1 MNLFRQQKFSIRKFN
16 VGIFSALIAT
26 VTFISIN
33 PTTASAAEQNQPA
46 QNQPAQPADANAQPN
61 ANAGAQANPAAQPAA
76 PANQGQPAA
85 QPANQG
91 GQANPAGGTAQP
103 AGGAAQPAAGTAQ
116 PAGQGNQADP
126 NNAAQAQPGNQA
138 APANQAGQGN
148 NQATPAN
155 QTQPA
160 NAPAAAQPA
169 APVAANAQTQDP
181 NASNTG
187 EGSINTTLT
196 FDDPAISTDENR
208 QDPTVTVTD
217 KVNGYSLINNG
228 KIGFVNS
235 ELRRS
240 DMFDKNNPQNY
251 QARGNVAALG
261 RVNANDSTDHG
272 NFNGI
277 SKTVNVKPDS
287 ELIINFTTMQ
297 TNSKQGA
304 TNLVIKDAKKNTEL
318 ATVNVAKTGTAHL
331 FKVPTDAD
339 RLDLQFIPDNTAV
352 ADASR
357 ITTNKDGYK
366 YYSFIDN
373 VGLFSGSH
381 LYVKNRDLA
390 PKATNNKEYTINTE
404 IGNNGNFGASLKSD
418 QFKYEVTLPQGVT
431 YVNDSLTTTFPN
443 GNEDSTVL
451 KNMTVNYDQNANKVT
466 FTSQGVTT
474 ARGTHTKE
482 VLFPDKSLK
491 LSYKVNVANI
501 DTPKNIDFNEKL
513 TYRTASDVVINNAQ
527 PEVTLTADP
536 FSVAVEMNK
545 DALQQQVNSQV
556 DNSHYTTASIAE
568 YNKLKQ
574 QADTILNEDANHVET
589 ANRASQTDIDGLVT
603 KLQAALIDNQAAIAE
618 LDAKAQEK
626 VTAAQQSKKVTQD
639 EVAALVTKI
648 NNDKNNA
655 IAEINKQTT
664 SQGVTTEKDNG
675 IAVLEQ
681 DVITPTVKPQAKQD
695 IIQAVTTRKQQIKKS
710 NASLQDEKDVANDK
724 IGKIETKAIKDIGA
738 ATTNAQVEAI
748 KTKAINDINQTTP
761 ATTAKAA
768 ALEEFD
774 EVVQAQI
781 DQAPLNPDTTNEE
794 VAEAIE
800 RINAAKVSGVKAI
813 ETTMT
818 AQDLERVK
826 NEEISKIENITDST
840 QTKMD
845 AYNEVKQA
853 ATARKAQ
860 NATVSN
866 ATNEEVAEADAAVE
880 AAQKQGLHDIQ
891 VVKSKQE
898 VADTKSKVLDKINAI
913 QTQAKV
919 KPAADTEVENAYN
932 TRKQEIQ
939 NSNASTTEEK
949 QAAYTELDTKKQ
961 EARTNL
967 DTANSNSEVAT
978 AKDNGIAAINQV
990 QAATTKKSDAKAEI
1004 AQKAS
1009 ERKTAIEAMNDS
1021 TTEEQQAAK
1030 DKVDQAVVT
1039 ANADIDNA
1047 AANADIDNA
1056 AANADVDNAKT
1067 TNEATIAAITPDAN
1081 VKPAAKQAIA
1091 DKVQAQET
1099 AINANNGS
1107 TTEEKEAAKQQVQT
1121 EKTTADTAIDG
1132 AHSNAEVEAAKNAEI
1147 AKIEAIQPAT
1157 TTKDDAKQAIATKAN
1172 ERKTAIAQTQDITAE
1187 EIAAANADVD
1197 NAVTQANSNIE
1208 AANSQND
1215 VDQAKTTGETSI
1227 DQVTPTVNKKVT
1239 ARNEIT
1245 AILNNKLQEIQAT
1258 PDATDEEKQ
1267 AADAEANTEN
1277 GKANQAISAAIT
1289 NAQVDE
1295 AKANAEAA
1303 INAVTPKVVKKQAAK
1318 DEIDQLQ
1325 ATQTNVI
1332 NNDQNA
1338 TTEEKEAAIQ
1348 QLATAVTD
1356 AKNNITAATDDNGV
1370 DQAKDAGKNS
1380 IQSTQPATAVK
1391 LNAKNDVDQAVTT
1404 QNQAIDNTTGA
1415 TTEEKNAAKDLV
1427 LKAKEKAYLDI
1438 LNAQTTN
1445 DVTQIKDQAV
1455 TDIQGITADTTIKD
1469 VAKDELATKANEQ
1482 KALIAQTADATTEE
1496 KEQANQQ
1503 VDAQLTQGNQNIENA
1518 QSIDDVNTAKEN
1530 AIQAIDPI
1538 QASTDVKTN
1547 ARAELLTEMQNKITE
1562 ILSDNT
1568 TTNEEKGKDIEPVR
1582 ATYEEGLNNINTANT
1597 TGDVTTAKDTA
1608 VQKVQQLHA
1617 NPVKKPAG
1625 KTALDQAAAD
1635 RKTQI
1640 EQTPNASQQ
1649 EINDAK
1655 QEVDAALNQAKTN
1668 VDQSSTNEYVDNAV
1682 KEGKAKINAVKT
1694 FSEYKKDALAKIA
1707 DAYNAKVNEADN
1719 SNASTSSEIAEAK
1732 QKLAE
1737 LKQTADQNVNQ
1748 ATSKDDIEVQ
1758 IHNDLDNINDYTI
1771 PTGKKES
1778 ATTDLYAYADQKK
1791 NNISADTNATQDE
1804 KQQAIK
1810 QVDQNVQTA
1819 LESINNGVDN
1829 GDVDDA
1835 LTQGKAAIDAIQV
1848 DATVKPKANQA
1859 IEVKAEDTKESID
1872 QSDQLTAEEKTEALA
1887 MIKQITDQA
1896 KQGITDATTTA
1907 EVEKAKAQGLEA
1919 FDNIQIDS
1927 TEKQKAI
1934 EELETALDQIE
1945 AGVNVD
1951 ADATTEEKEAFTNAL
1966 EDILSKATEDISD
1979 QTTNAEIATVKN
1991 SALEQ
1996 LKAQRINPEVKK
2008 NALEAIR
2015 EVVNKQIEIIKNADA
2030 DASAKEIARTD
2041 LGRYFDRFADKLD
2054 KTQTNAE
2061 VAELQN
2067 VTIPAIEAIVPQN
2080 DPDANDTNNGIDNN
2094 DATANSNANA
2104 TPENTGQPNVS
2115 ETTDNGKADASPTTP
2130 NNSDAATGETTATS
2144 ATDDANDKPQANNNS
2159 SVDASTNSPTMDN
2172 DVTSKPEVESTN
2184 NGTTDKPVTE
2194 TDNATPAESTTNN
2207 NSTTTATNENAPT
2220 GSTATAPTTA
2230 STEAASSADSKDN
2243 ASVNDSKQN
2252 AEVNNSAE
2260 SQSTN
2265 GKVAQPKSEN
2275 KAKAEKDGRDS
2286 TNQSMVEST
2295 TETLPSADITEPN
2308 VPSNTSKDKEESTT
2322 NQTDAGQ
2329 LKSETNVASN
2339 EADKSPSKA
2348 DTEVSNKPST
2358 SASSEAKDKMTS
2370 TNVSQKDDTATA
2382 DTNDTQTSVGPV
2394 ANNKAKDMQTN
2405 DTQKSVGS
2413 VANNKATQNDGAN
2426 ASPATVSNGSNSANQ
2441 DMLNVTKPEENKV
2454 KTKSAQQGKVNKPKQ
2469 QAKTL
2474 PDTGM
2479 SHNDDLPY
2487 AELALGAGMA
2497 FLIRRFTKKDQQT
2510 EE

>member
-26 VTFISIN
+26 VTFISTN

-46 QNQPAQPADANAQPN
+46 QNQPAQPADVNTQPN
-61 ANAGAQANPAAQPAA
+61 ANAGAQANPTAQPAA

-91 GQANPAGGTAQP
+91 GQANPAGG
-103 AGGAAQPAAGTAQ
+103 AAQPNTQ

-148 NQATPAN
+148 NQATPNNNATPAN

-181 NASNTG
+181 NASNTR

-196 FDDPAISTDENR
+196 FDDPAIPTDENR

-261 RVNANDSTDHG
+261 RVNANDSTNHG

-390 PKATNNKEYTINTE
+390 PKATNNKEFTINTE
-404 IGNNGNFGASLKSD
+404 VGNNGNFGASLKAD

-451 KNMTVNYDQNANKVT
+451 KNMTVNYDQTANT
-466 FTSQGVTT
+466 
-474 ARGTHTKE
+474 
-482 VLFPDKSLK
+482 
-491 LSYKVNVANI
+491 N
-501 DTPKNIDFNEKL
+501 
-513 TYRTASDVVINNAQ
+513 SDV
-527 PEVTLTADP
+527 T
-536 FSVAVEMNK
+536 
-545 DALQQQVNSQV
+545 
-556 DNSHYTTASIAE
+556 
-568 YNKLKQ
+568 
-574 QADTILNEDANHVET
+574 
-589 ANRASQTDIDGLVT
+589 
-603 KLQAALIDNQAAIAE
+603 
-618 LDAKAQEK
+618 
-626 VTAAQQSKKVTQD
+626 
-639 EVAALVTKI
+639 
-648 NNDKNNA
+648 
-655 IAEINKQTT
+655 
-664 SQGVTTEKDNG
+664 
-675 IAVLEQ
+675 
-681 DVITPTVKPQAKQD
+681 
-695 IIQAVTTRKQQIKKS
+695 
-710 NASLQDEKDVANDK
+710 
-724 IGKIETKAIKDIGA
+724 
-738 ATTNAQVEAI
+738 
-748 KTKAINDINQTTP
+748 
-761 ATTAKAA
+761 
-768 ALEEFD
+768 
-774 EVVQAQI
+774 
-781 DQAPLNPDTTNEE
+781 
-794 VAEAIE
+794 
-800 RINAAKVSGVKAI
+800 
-813 ETTMT
+813 
-818 AQDLERVK
+818 
-826 NEEISKIENITDST
+826 
-840 QTKMD
+840 
-845 AYNEVKQA
+845 
-853 ATARKAQ
+853 
-860 NATVSN
+860 
-866 ATNEEVAEADAAVE
+866 
-880 AAQKQGLHDIQ
+880 
-891 VVKSKQE
+891 
-898 VADTKSKVLDKINAI
+898 
-913 QTQAKV
+913 
-919 KPAADTEVENAYN
+919 
-932 TRKQEIQ
+932 
-939 NSNASTTEEK
+939 
-949 QAAYTELDTKKQ
+949 
-961 EARTNL
+961 
-967 DTANSNSEVAT
+967 T

-990 QAATTKKSDAKAEI
+990 QAVTTKKSDAKAEI

-1039 ANADIDNA
+1039 ANTDIDNA
-1047 AANADIDNA
+1047 AANT
-1056 AANADVDNAKT
+1056 DVDNAKT

-1081 VKPAAKQAIA
+1081 VKPTAKQAIA

-1099 AINANNGS
+1099 AIDANNGA
-1107 TTEEKEAAKQQVQT
+1107 TTEEKATAKQQVQT

-1157 TTKDDAKQAIATKAN
+1157 TTKDDAKQAITTKAN

-1227 DQVTPTVNKKVT
+1227 DQVTPTVNKKAT

-1245 AILNNKLQEIQAT
+1245 TILNNKLQEIQAT
-1258 PDATDEEKQ
+1258 PDVTDEEKQ
-1267 AADAEANTEN
+1267 TADAEANTEN
-1277 GKANQAISAAIT
+1277 GKANQAISAATT

-1303 INAVTPKVVKKQAAK
+1303 INAVTSKVVKKQAAK

-1325 ATQTNVI
+1325 VAQTSVI

-1370 DQAKDAGKNS
+1370 DTAKDAGKNS

-1391 LNAKNDVDQAVTT
+1391 SNAKNEVDQAVTT

-1427 LKAKEKAYLDI
+1427 LKVKEKAYQDI

-1455 TDIQGITADTTIKD
+1455 ADVQGITADTTIKD
-1469 VAKDELATKANEQ
+1469 VARDELATKANEQ

-1496 KEQANQQ
+1496 KEQENQQ

-1518 QSIDDVNTAKEN
+1518 QSIDDVNTAKDN

-1655 QEVDAALNQAKTN
+1655 QEVDAVLNQAKTN

-1707 DAYNAKVNEADN
+1707 DAYNAKVNEEDN

-1771 PTGKKES
+1771 PTGKKET

-1829 GDVDDA
+1829 SDVDDA
-1835 LTQGKAAIDAIQV
+1835 LTQGKAAIDTIQV

-1859 IEVKAEDTKESID
+1859 IEAKAEDTKESID
-1872 QSDQLTAEEKTEALA
+1872 HSDQLTAEEKTEALA

-1896 KQGITDATTTA
+1896 KKGITDATTTA

-1934 EELETALDQIE
+1934 EELEAALDQIE

-1979 QTTNAEIATVKN
+1979 QTTNAEIATIKN

-1996 LKAQRINPEVKK
+1996 LKAQRINPVVKK
-2008 NALEAIR
+2008 NTLEAIR

-2054 KTQTNAE
+2054 KTQTNTE

-2080 DPDANDTNNGIDNN
+2080 DPNANDTNNGTDNN

-2104 TPENTGQPNVS
+2104 TPENTGQPNVTES
-2115 ETTDNGKADASPTTP
+2115 TDNANADTSSTTT
-2130 NNSDAATGETTATS
+2130 NNQNDTTTGETTATS
-2144 ATDDANDKPQANNNS
+2144 ANSSATNDANNKPTANNNS
-2159 SVDASTNSPTMDN
+2159 SVDASTDNSATGNGTTD
-2172 DVTSKPEVESTN
+2172 KPEVESTN
-2184 NGTTDKPVTE
+2184 NGTTDKPATE

-2207 NSTTTATNENAPT
+2207 NSTTTATNENVPT

-2230 STEAASSADSKDN
+2230 STEATSSADSKDN

-2295 TETLPSADITEPN
+2295 TETLPSADITEPK
-2308 VPSNTSKDKEESTT
+2308 VSSNTSKDKEESTT
-2322 NQTDAGQ
+2322 NQTDAEQ
-2329 LKSETNVASN
+2329 HNSDTNVTSN
-2339 EADKSPSKA
+2339 EVVKSPSKA
-2348 DTEVSNKPST
+2348 DTDVSNKPST

-2370 TNVSQKDDTATA
+2370 TNVSQTDDTATA
-2382 DTNDTQTSVGPV
+2382 DTNDTQKSVGSA

-2405 DTQKSVGS
+2405 DM
-2413 VANNKATQNDGAN
+2413 KA
-2426 ASPATVSNGSNSANQ
+2426 PLATVSKGSNSANQ
-2441 DMLNVTKPEENKV
+2441 DMLNVTKTKENKANA
-2454 KTKSAQQGKVNKPKQ
+2454 KSVQQGKVNKPKQ

-2497 FLIRRFTKKDQQT
+2497 FLIRRFTKKDHQT

>member
-26 VTFISIN
+26 VTFISTN

-46 QNQPAQPADANAQPN
+46 QNQPAQPADANTQPN
-61 ANAGAQANPAAQPAA
+61 ANAGAQANPTAQPAA
-76 PANQGQPAA
+76 PANQGQPAV

-91 GQANPAGGTAQP
+91 GQANPAGG
-103 AGGAAQPAAGTAQ
+103 AAQPNTQ

-138 APANQAGQGN
+138 TPANQAGQGN
-148 NQATPAN
+148 NQATPNNNATPAN

-251 QARGNVAALG
+251 QAKGNVAALG

-404 IGNNGNFGASLKSD
+404 IGNNGNFGASLKAD

-589 ANRASQTDIDGLVT
+589 ANRASQADIDGLVT

-724 IGKIETKAIKDIGA
+724 IETKAIKDIDA

-748 KTKAINDINQTTP
+748 KTKAINDINQTAP

-813 ETTMT
+813 EATTT

-866 ATNEEVAEADAAVE
+866 ATNEEVAEADAAVD

-967 DTANSNSEVAT
+967 DAANTNSDVTT
-978 AKDNGIAAINQV
+978 AKDNSIAAINQV

-1047 AANADIDNA
+1047 AANN
-1056 AANADVDNAKT
+1056 DVDNAKT

-1099 AINANNGS
+1099 AIDGNNGS
-1107 TTEEKEAAKQQVQT
+1107 TTEEKAAAKQQVQT
-1121 EKTTADTAIDG
+1121 EKTTADAAIDA
-1132 AHSNAEVEAAKNAEI
+1132 AHTNAEVEAAKKAAI

-1157 TTKDDAKQAIATKAN
+1157 TTKDNAKEAIATKAN

-1215 VDQAKTTGETSI
+1215 VDQAKTTGENSI
-1227 DQVTPTVNKKVT
+1227 DQVTPTVNKKAT

-1277 GKANQAISAAIT
+1277 GKANQAISAATT

-1391 LNAKNDVDQAVTT
+1391 SNAKNDVDQAVTT

-1771 PTGKKES
+1771 PTGKKET

-2308 VPSNTSKDKEESTT
+2308 VPSNTSKDKEESTS

-2394 ANNKAKDMQTN
+2394 ANNKAK
-2405 DTQKSVGS
+2405 
-2413 VANNKATQNDGAN
+2413 ATQNDGAN
-2426 ASPATVSNGSNSANQ
+2426 ASPATVSNGSHSMHQ
-2441 DMLNVTKPEENKV
+2441 DMLNVTKTEENKANA
-2454 KTKSAQQGKVNKPKQ
+2454 KSAQQGKVNKLKQ
-2469 QAKTL
+2469 QTKTL

>member
-26 VTFISIN
+26 VTFISTN

-46 QNQPAQPADANAQPN
+46 QNQPAQPADANTQPN
-61 ANAGAQANPAAQPAA
+61 ANAGAQANPTAQPAA
-76 PANQGQPAA
+76 PANQGQPAV

-91 GQANPAGGTAQP
+91 GQANPAGG
-103 AGGAAQPAAGTAQ
+103 AAQPNTQ

-138 APANQAGQGN
+138 TPANQAGQGN
-148 NQATPAN
+148 NQATPNNNATPAN

-160 NAPAAAQPA
+160 NAPA

-217 KVNGYSLINNG
+217 KVNGYTLINNG

-589 ANRASQTDIDGLVT
+589 ANRASQADIDGLVT

-724 IGKIETKAIKDIGA
+724 IGKIETKAIKDIDA

-748 KTKAINDINQTTP
+748 KTKAINDINQTAP

-813 ETTMT
+813 EATTT

-826 NEEISKIENITDST
+826 NEEIFKIENITDST

-845 AYNEVKQA
+845 AYKEVKQA

-866 ATNEEVAEADAAVE
+866 ATDEEVAEANAAVDAAQTE
-880 AAQKQGLHDIQ
+880 GLHDIQ
-891 VVKSKQE
+891 VVKSQQE
-898 VADTKSKVLDKINAI
+898 VADTKAKVLDKINAI
-913 QTQAKV
+913 QTQARV

-949 QAAYTELDTKKQ
+949 EAAYTELDAKKQ

-967 DTANSNSEVAT
+967 DAANTNSAVTT
-978 AKDNGIAAINQV
+978 AKDNSIAAINQV

-1009 ERKTAIEAMNDS
+1009 ERKTAIEAMNAS

-1030 DKVDQAVVT
+1030 EKVDQAVLS

-1047 AANADIDNA
+1047 AANT
-1056 AANADVDNAKT
+1056 DVDNVKT

-1081 VKPAAKQAIA
+1081 VKPTAKQAIA

-1099 AINANNGS
+1099 AIDANNGA
-1107 TTEEKEAAKQQVQT
+1107 TTEEKAAAKQQVQT

-1187 EIAAANADVD
+1187 EIAAANVNVD
-1197 NAVTQANSNIE
+1197 NAVTEANSNIE

-1215 VDQAKTTGETSI
+1215 VDQAKTTGENSI
-1227 DQVTPTVNKKVT
+1227 DQVTPTVNKKAT

-1277 GKANQAISAAIT
+1277 GKANQAISAATT

-1303 INAVTPKVVKKQAAK
+1303 INAVTPKVVKKKAAK

-1391 LNAKNDVDQAVTT
+1391 SNAKNDVDQAVTT

-1427 LKAKEKAYLDI
+1427 LKAKEKAYQDI

-1455 TDIQGITADTTIKD
+1455 ADIQGITADTTIKD

-1518 QSIDDVNTAKEN
+1518 QSIDDVNTAKDN
-1530 AIQAIDPI
+1530 AI

-1562 ILSDNT
+1562 ILNNNE
-1568 TTNEEKGKDIEPVR
+1568 TTNEEKGNDIGPVR
-1582 ATYEEGLNNINTANT
+1582 AAYEEGLNNINAATT

-1625 KTALDQAAAD
+1625 KKELDQAAAD
-1635 RKTQI
+1635 KKTQI

-1655 QEVDAALNQAKTN
+1655 QEVDTELNQAKTN

-1919 FDNIQIDS
+1919 FDYIQIDS

-1945 AGVNVD
+1945 AGVNVN

-2265 GKVAQPKSEN
+2265 DKVAQPKSEN

-2348 DTEVSNKPST
+2348 VTEVSNKPST

-2382 DTNDTQTSVGPV
+2382 DTNDTQ
-2394 ANNKAKDMQTN
+2394 
-2405 DTQKSVGS
+2405 KSVGS
-2413 VANNKATQNDGAN
+2413 AANNKATQNDGAN

-2441 DMLNVTKPEENKV
+2441 DMLNVTKPEENKA
-2454 KTKSAQQGKVNKPKQ
+2454 KAKSAQQGKVNKPKQ

>member
-26 VTFISIN
+26 VTFISTN
-33 PTTASAAEQNQPA
+33 PTTASAAEQNQPE
-46 QNQPAQPADANAQPN
+46 QNQPAQPADVNTQPN
-61 ANAGAQANPAAQPAA
+61 ANAGAQANPTAQPAA

-91 GQANPAGGTAQP
+91 GQANPAGG
-103 AGGAAQPAAGTAQ
+103 AAQPNTQ

-148 NQATPAN
+148 NQATPNNNATPAN

-181 NASNTG
+181 NASNTR

-390 PKATNNKEYTINTE
+390 PKATNNKEFTINTE
-404 IGNNGNFGASLKSD
+404 VGNNGNFGASLKAD

-451 KNMTVNYDQNANKVT
+451 KNMTVNYDQTANT
-466 FTSQGVTT
+466 
-474 ARGTHTKE
+474 
-482 VLFPDKSLK
+482 
-491 LSYKVNVANI
+491 N
-501 DTPKNIDFNEKL
+501 
-513 TYRTASDVVINNAQ
+513 SDV
-527 PEVTLTADP
+527 T
-536 FSVAVEMNK
+536 
-545 DALQQQVNSQV
+545 
-556 DNSHYTTASIAE
+556 
-568 YNKLKQ
+568 
-574 QADTILNEDANHVET
+574 
-589 ANRASQTDIDGLVT
+589 
-603 KLQAALIDNQAAIAE
+603 
-618 LDAKAQEK
+618 
-626 VTAAQQSKKVTQD
+626 
-639 EVAALVTKI
+639 
-648 NNDKNNA
+648 
-655 IAEINKQTT
+655 
-664 SQGVTTEKDNG
+664 
-675 IAVLEQ
+675 
-681 DVITPTVKPQAKQD
+681 
-695 IIQAVTTRKQQIKKS
+695 
-710 NASLQDEKDVANDK
+710 
-724 IGKIETKAIKDIGA
+724 
-738 ATTNAQVEAI
+738 
-748 KTKAINDINQTTP
+748 
-761 ATTAKAA
+761 
-768 ALEEFD
+768 
-774 EVVQAQI
+774 
-781 DQAPLNPDTTNEE
+781 
-794 VAEAIE
+794 
-800 RINAAKVSGVKAI
+800 
-813 ETTMT
+813 
-818 AQDLERVK
+818 
-826 NEEISKIENITDST
+826 
-840 QTKMD
+840 
-845 AYNEVKQA
+845 
-853 ATARKAQ
+853 
-860 NATVSN
+860 
-866 ATNEEVAEADAAVE
+866 
-880 AAQKQGLHDIQ
+880 
-891 VVKSKQE
+891 
-898 VADTKSKVLDKINAI
+898 
-913 QTQAKV
+913 
-919 KPAADTEVENAYN
+919 
-932 TRKQEIQ
+932 
-939 NSNASTTEEK
+939 
-949 QAAYTELDTKKQ
+949 
-961 EARTNL
+961 
-967 DTANSNSEVAT
+967 T

-990 QAATTKKSDAKAEI
+990 QAVTTKKSDAKAEI

-1039 ANADIDNA
+1039 ANTDIDNA
-1047 AANADIDNA
+1047 AANT
-1056 AANADVDNAKT
+1056 DVDNAKT

-1081 VKPAAKQAIA
+1081 VKPTAKQAIA

-1099 AINANNGS
+1099 AIDANNGA
-1107 TTEEKEAAKQQVQT
+1107 TTEEKATAKQQVQT

-1157 TTKDDAKQAIATKAN
+1157 TTKDDAKQAITTKAN

-1227 DQVTPTVNKKVT
+1227 DQVTPTVNKKAT

-1245 AILNNKLQEIQAT
+1245 TILNNKLQEIQAT
-1258 PDATDEEKQ
+1258 PDVTDEEKQ
-1267 AADAEANTEN
+1267 TADAEANTEN
-1277 GKANQAISAAIT
+1277 GKANQAISAATT

-1303 INAVTPKVVKKQAAK
+1303 INAVTSKVVKKQAAK

-1325 ATQTNVI
+1325 VAQTSVI

-1370 DQAKDAGKNS
+1370 DTAKDAGKNS
-1380 IQSTQPATAVK
+1380 IQSTQPVTAVK
-1391 LNAKNDVDQAVTT
+1391 SNAKNEVDQAVTT

-1427 LKAKEKAYLDI
+1427 LKVKEKAYQDI

-1455 TDIQGITADTTIKD
+1455 ADVQGITADTTIKD
-1469 VAKDELATKANEQ
+1469 VARDELATKANEQ

-1496 KEQANQQ
+1496 KEQENQQ

-1518 QSIDDVNTAKEN
+1518 QSIDDVNTAKDN

-1655 QEVDAALNQAKTN
+1655 QEVDAVLNQAKTN

-1707 DAYNAKVNEADN
+1707 DAYNAKVNEEDN

-1771 PTGKKES
+1771 PTGKKET

-1829 GDVDDA
+1829 SDVDDA
-1835 LTQGKAAIDAIQV
+1835 LTQGKAAIDTIQV

-1859 IEVKAEDTKESID
+1859 IEAKAEDTKESID
-1872 QSDQLTAEEKTEALA
+1872 HSDQLTAEEKTEALA

-1896 KQGITDATTTA
+1896 KKGITDATTTA

-1934 EELETALDQIE
+1934 EELEAALDQIE

-1979 QTTNAEIATVKN
+1979 QTTNAEIATIKN

-1996 LKAQRINPEVKK
+1996 LKAQRINPVVKK
-2008 NALEAIR
+2008 NTLEAIR

-2054 KTQTNAE
+2054 KTQTNTE

-2080 DPDANDTNNGIDNN
+2080 DPNANDTNNGTDNN

-2104 TPENTGQPNVS
+2104 TPENTGQPNVTES
-2115 ETTDNGKADASPTTP
+2115 TDNANADTSSTTT
-2130 NNSDAATGETTATS
+2130 NNQNDTTTGETTATS
-2144 ATDDANDKPQANNNS
+2144 ANSSATNDANNKPTANNNS
-2159 SVDASTNSPTMDN
+2159 SVDASTDNSATGNGTTD
-2172 DVTSKPEVESTN
+2172 KPEVESTN
-2184 NGTTDKPVTE
+2184 NGTTDKPATE

-2207 NSTTTATNENAPT
+2207 NSTTTATNENVPT
-2220 GSTATAPTTA
+2220 GSTATVPTTA
-2230 STEAASSADSKDN
+2230 STEATSSADSKDN

-2295 TETLPSADITEPN
+2295 TETLPSADITEPK
-2308 VPSNTSKDKEESTT
+2308 VSSNTSKDKEESTT
-2322 NQTDAGQ
+2322 NQTDAEQ
-2329 LKSETNVASN
+2329 HNSDTNVTSN
-2339 EADKSPSKA
+2339 EVVKSPSKA
-2348 DTEVSNKPST
+2348 DTDVSNKPST

-2370 TNVSQKDDTATA
+2370 TNVSQTDDTATA
-2382 DTNDTQTSVGPV
+2382 DTNDTQKSVGSA

-2405 DTQKSVGS
+2405 DM
-2413 VANNKATQNDGAN
+2413 KA
-2426 ASPATVSNGSNSANQ
+2426 PLATVSKGSNSANQ
-2441 DMLNVTKPEENKV
+2441 DMLNVTKTKENKANA
-2454 KTKSAQQGKVNKPKQ
+2454 KSVQQGKVNKPKQ

-2497 FLIRRFTKKDQQT
+2497 FLIRRFTKKDHQT

>member
-46 QNQPAQPADANAQPN
+46 QNQPAQPADASAQPN
-61 ANAGAQANPAAQPAA
+61 ANAGAQANPTAQPAA

-91 GQANPAGGTAQP
+91 GQANPAGG
-103 AGGAAQPAAGTAQ
+103 AAQPAAGTTQ

-148 NQATPAN
+148 NQATPNNNATPAN

-196 FDDPAISTDENR
+196 FDDPAISTNDNR

-217 KVNGYSLINNG
+217 HVNGYSLINNG

-404 IGNNGNFGASLKSD
+404 IGNNGNFGASLKAD

-556 DNSHYTTASIAE
+556 DDSHYTTASIAE

-589 ANRASQTDIDGLVT
+589 ANRASQADIDGLVT

-664 SQGVTTEKDNG
+664 AQGVTTEKDNG

-724 IGKIETKAIKDIGA
+724 IGKIETKAIKDIDA

-748 KTKAINDINQTTP
+748 KTKAINDINQTAP

-813 ETTMT
+813 EATTT

-826 NEEISKIENITDST
+826 NEEIFKIENITDST

-845 AYNEVKQA
+845 AYKEVKQA

-866 ATNEEVAEADAAVE
+866 ATDEEVAEADAAVD
-880 AAQKQGLHDIQ
+880 AAQTEGLHDIQ
-891 VVKSKQE
+891 VVKSQQE
-898 VADTKSKVLDKINAI
+898 VADTKAKVLDKINAI
-913 QTQAKV
+913 QTQARV

-978 AKDNGIAAINQV
+978 AKDNSIAAINQV

-1030 DKVDQAVVT
+1030 DKVDQAVVN

-1047 AANADIDNA
+1047 AANN
-1056 AANADVDNAKT
+1056 DVDNAKT

-1081 VKPAAKQAIA
+1081 VKPQAKQAIA

-1099 AINANNGS
+1099 AIDANNGA
-1107 TTEEKEAAKQQVQT
+1107 TTEEKTAAKQQVQT
-1121 EKTTADTAIDG
+1121 EKTTADAAIDG

-1172 ERKTAIAQTQDITAE
+1172 ERKAAIAQTQEITAE
-1187 EIAAANADVD
+1187 EIAAANANVD
-1197 NAVTQANSNIE
+1197 NAVTEANNHIE
-1208 AANSQND
+1208 TANSQNE
-1215 VDQAKTTGETSI
+1215 VDQAKTTGEASI
-1227 DQVTPTVNKKVT
+1227 DQVTPTVNKKAT

-1245 AILNNKLQEIQAT
+1245 TILNNKLQAIQAT

-1267 AADAEANTEN
+1267 AAETEANTEN
-1277 GKANQAISAAIT
+1277 AKANQAITAATT
-1289 NAQVDE
+1289 NAEVDE
-1295 AKANAEAA
+1295 AKTNAEAA
-1303 INAVTPKVVKKQAAK
+1303 INAVTPKVMKKQAAK

-1325 ATQTNVI
+1325 AAQTAVI

-1338 TTEEKEAAIQ
+1338 TNEEKEAAIQ

-1356 AKNNITAATDDNGV
+1356 AKNNITAATDNNGV
-1370 DQAKDAGKNS
+1370 DTAKDAGKNS
-1380 IQSTQPATAVK
+1380 IQSTQPATAVTD
-1391 LNAKNDVDQAVTT
+1391 AKNEVDQAVTT

-1427 LKAKEKAYLDI
+1427 SKAKEKAYQDI

-1455 TDIQGITADTTIKD
+1455 ADIQGITADTTIKD
-1469 VAKDELATKANEQ
+1469 VAKDELATKAKEQ

-1518 QSIDDVNTAKEN
+1518 QSIDDVNTAKDN

-1547 ARAELLTEMQNKITE
+1547 ARAELLNEMQNKITE
-1562 ILSDNT
+1562 ILNDNT

-1582 ATYEEGLNNINTANT
+1582 AAYEEGLNNINAATT

-1625 KTALDQAAAD
+1625 KTELDQAAAD
-1635 RKTQI
+1635 KKTQI

-1668 VDQSSTNEYVDNAV
+1668 IDQSSTNEYVDNAV

-1791 NNISADTNATQDE
+1791 NNILADTNATQDE

-1829 GDVDDA
+1829 SDVDDA

-1859 IEVKAEDTKESID
+1859 IDDKAQETKESID
-1872 QSDQLTAEEKTEALA
+1872 QSDQLTAEEKTAALA
-1887 MIKQITDQA
+1887 TIKQITDQA

-1934 EELETALDQIE
+1934 EELETSLDQIE
-1945 AGVNVD
+1945 AGVNVNV
-1951 ADATTEEKEAFTNAL
+1951 DATTEEKEAFTNAL

-1996 LKAQRINPEVKK
+1996 LKAQRINPVVKK

-2061 VAELQN
+2061 VDELQN
-2067 VTIPAIEAIVPQN
+2067 VTIPAIEAIVPQK
-2080 DPDANDTNNGIDNN
+2080 DPNANDTNSGSDNN

-2104 TPENTGQPNVS
+2104 TPENTGQPNVTES
-2115 ETTDNGKADASPTTP
+2115 TDNANADTSSTTT
-2130 NNSDAATGETTATS
+2130 NNQNDAATGGTTATS
-2144 ATDDANDKPQANNNS
+2144 TNNS
-2159 SVDASTNSPTMDN
+2159 SVDASTDNSATG
-2172 DVTSKPEVESTN
+2172 
-2184 NGTTDKPVTE
+2184 NGTTDKPATE
-2194 TDNATPAESTTNN
+2194 TDNATPAEGTRNN
-2207 NSTTTATNENAPT
+2207 NGTATATNENAPT
-2220 GSTATAPTTA
+2220 GSTATAPTTNA
-2230 STEAASSADSKDN
+2230 STGAASSADSKDN

-2295 TETLPSADITEPN
+2295 TETLPSADITGPK
-2308 VPSNTSKDKEESTT
+2308 VPSNTEKDKEESTT

-2339 EADKSPSKA
+2339 EADKSEGNVGT
-2348 DTEVSNKPST
+2348 DVSNKPST
-2358 SASSEAKDKMTS
+2358 SASSEAKEKMTS
-2370 TNVSQKDDTATA
+2370 INVSQKDDTATA

-2394 ANNKAKDMQTN
+2394 ANNKA
-2405 DTQKSVGS
+2405 
-2413 VANNKATQNDGAN
+2413 TQNDGTN

-2441 DMLNVTKPEENKV
+2441 DMLNVTNTEENKANA
-2454 KTKSAQQGKVNKPKQ
+2454 KSAQQGKVNKLKQ

>member
-26 VTFISIN
+26 VTFISTN

-46 QNQPAQPADANAQPN
+46 QNQPAQPADANTQPN
-61 ANAGAQANPAAQPAA
+61 ANAGAQANPTAQPAA

-91 GQANPAGGTAQP
+91 GQANPAGG
-103 AGGAAQPAAGTAQ
+103 AAQPNTQ

-148 NQATPAN
+148 NQATPNNNATPAN

-160 NAPAAAQPA
+160 NAPAAAQP
-169 APVAANAQTQDP
+169 AANAQTQDP

-339 RLDLQFIPDNTAV
+339 RLDLQFISDNTAV

-390 PKATNNKEYTINTE
+390 PKATNNKEFTINTE
-404 IGNNGNFGASLKSD
+404 IGNNGNFGASLKAD

-574 QADTILNEDANHVET
+574 QADNILNEDANHVET
-589 ANRASQTDIDGLVT
+589 ANRASQAAIDGLVT

-724 IGKIETKAIKDIGA
+724 IGKIETKAIKDIDA

-748 KTKAINDINQTTP
+748 KTKAINDINQTAP

-813 ETTMT
+813 EATTT

-845 AYNEVKQA
+845 AYNDVKQA

-967 DTANSNSEVAT
+967 DAANTNSDVTT
-978 AKDNGIAAINQV
+978 AKDNSIAAINQV

-1039 ANADIDNA
+1039 ANTDIDNA
-1047 AANADIDNA
+1047 AANT
-1056 AANADVDNAKT
+1056 DVDNAKT

-1081 VKPAAKQAIA
+1081 VKPTAKQAIA

-1099 AINANNGS
+1099 AIDAYNGA
-1107 TTEEKEAAKQQVQT
+1107 TTEEKAAAKQQVQT
-1121 EKTTADTAIDG
+1121 EKTTADAAIDG

-1157 TTKDDAKQAIATKAN
+1157 TTKDDAKQAITTKAN
-1172 ERKTAIAQTQDITAE
+1172 ERKAAIAQTQDITAE

-1227 DQVTPTVNKKVT
+1227 DQVTPTVNKKAT

-1245 AILNNKLQEIQAT
+1245 TILNNKLQAIQAT

-1277 GKANQAISAAIT
+1277 GKANQAISAATT

-1295 AKANAEAA
+1295 AKANAEVA

-1325 ATQTNVI
+1325 VAQTSVI

-1338 TTEEKEAAIQ
+1338 TNEEKEAAIQ

-1391 LNAKNDVDQAVTT
+1391 SNAKNEVDQAVTT

-1427 LKAKEKAYLDI
+1427 LKAKEKAYQDI

-1455 TDIQGITADTTIKD
+1455 ADVQGITADTTIKD

-1518 QSIDDVNTAKEN
+1518 QSIDDVNTAKDN

-1655 QEVDAALNQAKTN
+1655 QEVDATLNQAKTN

-1694 FSEYKKDALAKIA
+1694 FSEYKKDALAKIEA
-1707 DAYNAKVNEADN
+1707 AYNSKVNEADN

-1771 PTGKKES
+1771 PTGKKET

-1859 IEVKAEDTKESID
+1859 IEAKAEDTKESID
-1872 QSDQLTAEEKTEALA
+1872 HSDQLTAEEKTEALA

-1896 KQGITDATTTA
+1896 KKGINDATTTA

-2030 DASAKEIARTD
+2030 SAKEIARTD
-2041 LGRYFDRFADKLD
+2041 LGRYFDRFADNLD

-2080 DPDANDTNNGIDNN
+2080 DPDANDTNNGTDNN

-2144 ATDDANDKPQANNNS
+2144 TNNPSTDDANNKPTANNNS
-2159 SVDASTNSPTMDN
+2159 SVDASTDNSATGNGTID
-2172 DVTSKPEVESTN
+2172 KPEVESTN
-2184 NGTTDKPVTE
+2184 NGTTDKPATE
-2194 TDNATPAESTTNN
+2194 TDNVTPAESTTNN
-2207 NSTTTATNENAPT
+2207 NSTTATNENAPT

-2243 ASVNDSKQN
+2243 AFVNDSKQN

-2265 GKVAQPKSEN
+2265 GMVVQPKSEN

-2295 TETLPSADITEPN
+2295 TETLPSADITEPK

-2322 NQTDAGQ
+2322 NQTDAGH

-2339 EADKSPSKA
+2339 EVDKSEGNV
-2348 DTEVSNKPST
+2348 DTDVSNKPST
-2358 SASSEAKDKMTS
+2358 SKPSEAKDKATS
-2370 TNVSQKDDTATA
+2370 TEDSQKADMATA
-2382 DTNDTQTSVGPV
+2382 DT
-2394 ANNKAKDMQTN
+2394 KDNQAAIGATA
-2405 DTQKSVGS
+2405 DV
-2413 VANNKATQNDGAN
+2413 NNKATQNDGAN
-2426 ASPATVSNGSNSANQ
+2426 ASPATVSNGSNSTNQ
-2441 DMLNVTKPEENKV
+2441 DMLNVTKTEENKANV
-2454 KTKSAQQGKVNKPKQ
+2454 KSAQQGKVNKPKQ

>member
-1 MNLFRQQKFSIRKFN
+1 
-16 VGIFSALIAT
+16 
-26 VTFISIN
+26 
-33 PTTASAAEQNQPA
+33 
-46 QNQPAQPADANAQPN
+46 
-61 ANAGAQANPAAQPAA
+61 
-76 PANQGQPAA
+76 
-85 QPANQG
+85 
-91 GQANPAGGTAQP
+91 
-103 AGGAAQPAAGTAQ
+103 
-116 PAGQGNQADP
+116 
-126 NNAAQAQPGNQA
+126 
-138 APANQAGQGN
+138 
-148 NQATPAN
+148 
-155 QTQPA
+155 
-160 NAPAAAQPA
+160 
-169 APVAANAQTQDP
+169 
-181 NASNTG
+181 
-187 EGSINTTLT
+187 
-196 FDDPAISTDENR
+196 
-208 QDPTVTVTD
+208 
-217 KVNGYSLINNG
+217 
-228 KIGFVNS
+228 
-235 ELRRS
+235 
-240 DMFDKNNPQNY
+240 MFDKNNPQNY

-390 PKATNNKEYTINTE
+390 PKATNNKEFTINTE
-404 IGNNGNFGASLKSD
+404 IGNNGNFGASLKAD

-574 QADTILNEDANHVET
+574 QADNILNEDANHVET
-589 ANRASQTDIDGLVT
+589 ANRASQAAIDGLVT

-724 IGKIETKAIKDIGA
+724 IGKIETKAIKDIDA

-748 KTKAINDINQTTP
+748 KTKAINDINQTAP

-813 ETTMT
+813 EATTT

-845 AYNEVKQA
+845 AYNDVKQA

-967 DTANSNSEVAT
+967 DAANTNSDVTT
-978 AKDNGIAAINQV
+978 AKDNSIAAINQV

-1039 ANADIDNA
+1039 ANTDIDNA
-1047 AANADIDNA
+1047 AANT
-1056 AANADVDNAKT
+1056 DVDNAKT

-1081 VKPAAKQAIA
+1081 VKPTAKQAIA

-1099 AINANNGS
+1099 AIDAYNGA
-1107 TTEEKEAAKQQVQT
+1107 TTEEKAAAKQQVQT
-1121 EKTTADTAIDG
+1121 EKTTADAAIDG

-1157 TTKDDAKQAIATKAN
+1157 TTKDDAKQAITTKAN
-1172 ERKTAIAQTQDITAE
+1172 ERKAAIAQTQDITAE

-1227 DQVTPTVNKKVT
+1227 DQVTPTVNKKAT

-1245 AILNNKLQEIQAT
+1245 TILNNKLQAIQAT

-1277 GKANQAISAAIT
+1277 GKANQAISAATT

-1295 AKANAEAA
+1295 AKANAEVA

-1325 ATQTNVI
+1325 VAQTSVI

-1338 TTEEKEAAIQ
+1338 TNEEKEAAIQ

-1391 LNAKNDVDQAVTT
+1391 SNAKNEVDQAVTT

-1427 LKAKEKAYLDI
+1427 LKAKEKAYQDI

-1455 TDIQGITADTTIKD
+1455 ADVQGITADTTIKD

-1518 QSIDDVNTAKEN
+1518 QSIDDVNTAKDN

-1655 QEVDAALNQAKTN
+1655 QEVDATLNQAKTN

-1694 FSEYKKDALAKIA
+1694 FSEYKKDALAKIEA
-1707 DAYNAKVNEADN
+1707 AYNSKVNEADN

-1771 PTGKKES
+1771 PTGKKET

-1859 IEVKAEDTKESID
+1859 IEAKAEDTKESID
-1872 QSDQLTAEEKTEALA
+1872 HSDQLTAEEKTEALA

-1896 KQGITDATTTA
+1896 KKGINDATTTA

-2030 DASAKEIARTD
+2030 SAKEIARTD
-2041 LGRYFDRFADKLD
+2041 LGRYFDRFADNLD

-2080 DPDANDTNNGIDNN
+2080 DPDANDTNNGTDNN

-2144 ATDDANDKPQANNNS
+2144 TNNPSTDDANNKPTANNNS
-2159 SVDASTNSPTMDN
+2159 SVDASTDNSATGNGTID
-2172 DVTSKPEVESTN
+2172 KPEVESTN
-2184 NGTTDKPVTE
+2184 NGTTDKPATE
-2194 TDNATPAESTTNN
+2194 TDNVTPAESTTNN
-2207 NSTTTATNENAPT
+2207 NSTTATNENAPT

-2243 ASVNDSKQN
+2243 AFVNDSKQN

-2265 GKVAQPKSEN
+2265 GMVVQPKSEN

-2295 TETLPSADITEPN
+2295 TETLPSADITEPK

-2322 NQTDAGQ
+2322 NQTDAGH

-2339 EADKSPSKA
+2339 EVDKSEGNV
-2348 DTEVSNKPST
+2348 DTDVSNKPST
-2358 SASSEAKDKMTS
+2358 SKPSEAKDKATS
-2370 TNVSQKDDTATA
+2370 TEDSQKADMATA
-2382 DTNDTQTSVGPV
+2382 DT
-2394 ANNKAKDMQTN
+2394 KDNQAAIGATA
-2405 DTQKSVGS
+2405 DV
-2413 VANNKATQNDGAN
+2413 NNKATQNDGAN
-2426 ASPATVSNGSNSANQ
+2426 ASPATVSNGSNSTNQ
-2441 DMLNVTKPEENKV
+2441 DMLNVTKTEENKANV
-2454 KTKSAQQGKVNKPKQ
+2454 KSAQQGKVNKPKQ

>member
-1 MNLFRQQKFSIRKFN
+1 
-16 VGIFSALIAT
+16 
-26 VTFISIN
+26 
-33 PTTASAAEQNQPA
+33 
-46 QNQPAQPADANAQPN
+46 
-61 ANAGAQANPAAQPAA
+61 
-76 PANQGQPAA
+76 
-85 QPANQG
+85 
-91 GQANPAGGTAQP
+91 
-103 AGGAAQPAAGTAQ
+103 
-116 PAGQGNQADP
+116 
-126 NNAAQAQPGNQA
+126 
-138 APANQAGQGN
+138 
-148 NQATPAN
+148 
-155 QTQPA
+155 
-160 NAPAAAQPA
+160 
-169 APVAANAQTQDP
+169 
-181 NASNTG
+181 
-187 EGSINTTLT
+187 
-196 FDDPAISTDENR
+196 
-208 QDPTVTVTD
+208 
-217 KVNGYSLINNG
+217 
-228 KIGFVNS
+228 
-235 ELRRS
+235 
-240 DMFDKNNPQNY
+240 
-251 QARGNVAALG
+251 
-261 RVNANDSTDHG
+261 
-272 NFNGI
+272 
-277 SKTVNVKPDS
+277 
-287 ELIINFTTMQ
+287 
-297 TNSKQGA
+297 
-304 TNLVIKDAKKNTEL
+304 
-318 ATVNVAKTGTAHL
+318 
-331 FKVPTDAD
+331 
-339 RLDLQFIPDNTAV
+339 
-352 ADASR
+352 
-357 ITTNKDGYK
+357 
-366 YYSFIDN
+366 
-373 VGLFSGSH
+373 
-381 LYVKNRDLA
+381 
-390 PKATNNKEYTINTE
+390 
-404 IGNNGNFGASLKSD
+404 
-418 QFKYEVTLPQGVT
+418 
-431 YVNDSLTTTFPN
+431 
-443 GNEDSTVL
+443 
-451 KNMTVNYDQNANKVT
+451 
-466 FTSQGVTT
+466 
-474 ARGTHTKE
+474 
-482 VLFPDKSLK
+482 
-491 LSYKVNVANI
+491 
-501 DTPKNIDFNEKL
+501 
-513 TYRTASDVVINNAQ
+513 
-527 PEVTLTADP
+527 
-536 FSVAVEMNK
+536 MNK

-589 ANRASQTDIDGLVT
+589 ANRASQADIDGLVT

-655 IAEINKQTT
+655 IAEINKQTR

-724 IGKIETKAIKDIGA
+724 IGKIETKAIKDIDA

-813 ETTMT
+813 EATTT

-866 ATNEEVAEADAAVE
+866 ATNEEVAEADAAVD

-898 VADTKSKVLDKINAI
+898 VADTKSKVIDKINAI

-967 DTANSNSEVAT
+967 DAANTNSDVTT

-1047 AANADIDNA
+1047 TANT
-1056 AANADVDNAKT
+1056 DVDNAKT

-1081 VKPAAKQAIA
+1081 VKPQAKQAIA

-1099 AINANNGS
+1099 AIDANNGS
-1107 TTEEKEAAKQQVQT
+1107 TTEEKTAAKQQAQT
-1121 EKTTADTAIDG
+1121 EKTTADAAIDA
-1132 AHSNAEVEAAKNAEI
+1132 AHTNAEVEAAKNAEI

-1157 TTKDDAKQAIATKAN
+1157 TTKDNAKEAIATKAN

-1227 DQVTPTVNKKVT
+1227 DQVTPTVNKKAT

-1245 AILNNKLQEIQAT
+1245 TILNNKLQEIQAT

-1277 GKANQAISAAIT
+1277 GKANQAISAATT

-1295 AKANAEAA
+1295 AKANAEAEAA

-1348 QLATAVTD
+1348 QLATAATD

-1391 LNAKNDVDQAVTT
+1391 SNAKNDVDQAVTT

-1427 LKAKEKAYLDI
+1427 LKAKEKAYQDI

-1455 TDIQGITADTTIKD
+1455 ADIQGITADTTIKD

-1771 PTGKKES
+1771 PTGKKET

-2405 DTQKSVGS
+2405 DM
-2413 VANNKATQNDGAN
+2413 KA
-2426 ASPATVSNGSNSANQ
+2426 SLATVSNGSNSANQ
-2441 DMLNVTKPEENKV
+2441 DMLNVTNTDDHQA

>member
-26 VTFISIN
+26 VTFISTN

-46 QNQPAQPADANAQPN
+46 QNQPAQPADANTQPN
-61 ANAGAQANPAAQPAA
+61 ANAGAQANPTAQPAA

-91 GQANPAGGTAQP
+91 GQANPAGG
-103 AGGAAQPAAGTAQ
+103 AAQPNTQ

-148 NQATPAN
+148 NQATPNNNATPAN

-160 NAPAAAQPA
+160 NAPAAAQP
-169 APVAANAQTQDP
+169 AANAQTQDP

-390 PKATNNKEYTINTE
+390 PKATNNKEFTINTE
-404 IGNNGNFGASLKSD
+404 IGNNGNFGASLKAD

-574 QADTILNEDANHVET
+574 QADNILNEDANHVET
-589 ANRASQTDIDGLVT
+589 ANRASQAAIDGLVT
-603 KLQAALIDNQAAIAE
+603 KLQAGLIDNQAAIAE

-724 IGKIETKAIKDIGA
+724 IGKIETKAIKDIDA

-748 KTKAINDINQTTP
+748 KTKAINDINQTAP

-800 RINAAKVSGVKAI
+800 RINAAKVSDVKAI
-813 ETTMT
+813 EATTT

-845 AYNEVKQA
+845 AYNDVKQA

-967 DTANSNSEVAT
+967 DAANTNSDVTT
-978 AKDNGIAAINQV
+978 AKDNSIAAINQV

-1039 ANADIDNA
+1039 ANTDIDNA
-1047 AANADIDNA
+1047 AANT
-1056 AANADVDNAKT
+1056 DVDNAKT

-1081 VKPAAKQAIA
+1081 VKPTAKQAIA

-1099 AINANNGS
+1099 AIDAYNGA
-1107 TTEEKEAAKQQVQT
+1107 TTEEKAAAKQQVQT
-1121 EKTTADTAIDG
+1121 EKTTADAAIDG

-1157 TTKDDAKQAIATKAN
+1157 TTKDDAKQAITTKAN
-1172 ERKTAIAQTQDITAE
+1172 ERKAAIAQTQDITAE

-1227 DQVTPTVNKKVT
+1227 DQVTPTVNKKAT

-1245 AILNNKLQEIQAT
+1245 TILNNKLQAIQAT

-1277 GKANQAISAAIT
+1277 GKANQAISAATT

-1295 AKANAEAA
+1295 AKANAEVA

-1325 ATQTNVI
+1325 VAQTSVI

-1338 TTEEKEAAIQ
+1338 TNEEKEAAIQ

-1391 LNAKNDVDQAVTT
+1391 SNAKNEVDQAVTT

-1427 LKAKEKAYLDI
+1427 LKAKEKAYQDI

-1455 TDIQGITADTTIKD
+1455 ADVQGITADTTIKD

-1518 QSIDDVNTAKEN
+1518 QSIDDVNTAKDN

-1655 QEVDAALNQAKTN
+1655 QEVDATLNQAKTN

-1694 FSEYKKDALAKIA
+1694 FSEYKKDALAKIEA
-1707 DAYNAKVNEADN
+1707 AYNSKVNEADN

-1771 PTGKKES
+1771 PTGKKET

-1859 IEVKAEDTKESID
+1859 IEAKAEDTKESID
-1872 QSDQLTAEEKTEALA
+1872 HSDQLTAEEKTEALA

-1896 KQGITDATTTA
+1896 KKGINDATTTA

-2030 DASAKEIARTD
+2030 SAKEIARTD
-2041 LGRYFDRFADKLD
+2041 LGRYFDRFADNLD

-2080 DPDANDTNNGIDNN
+2080 DPDANDTNNGTDNN

-2144 ATDDANDKPQANNNS
+2144 TNNPSTDDANNKPTANNNS
-2159 SVDASTNSPTMDN
+2159 SVDASTDNSATGNGTID
-2172 DVTSKPEVESTN
+2172 KPEVESTN
-2184 NGTTDKPVTE
+2184 NGTTDKPATE
-2194 TDNATPAESTTNN
+2194 TDNVTPAESTTNN
-2207 NSTTTATNENAPT
+2207 NSTTATNENAPT

-2243 ASVNDSKQN
+2243 AFVNDSKQN

-2265 GKVAQPKSEN
+2265 GMVVQPKSEN

-2295 TETLPSADITEPN
+2295 TETLPSADITEPK

-2322 NQTDAGQ
+2322 NQTDAGH

-2339 EADKSPSKA
+2339 EVDKSEGNV
-2348 DTEVSNKPST
+2348 DTDVSNKPST
-2358 SASSEAKDKMTS
+2358 SKPSEAKDKATS
-2370 TNVSQKDDTATA
+2370 TEDSQKADMATA
-2382 DTNDTQTSVGPV
+2382 DT
-2394 ANNKAKDMQTN
+2394 KDNQAAIGATA
-2405 DTQKSVGS
+2405 DV
-2413 VANNKATQNDGAN
+2413 NNKATQNDGAN
-2426 ASPATVSNGSNSANQ
+2426 ASPATVSNGSNSTNQ
-2441 DMLNVTKPEENKV
+2441 DMLNVTKTEENKANV
-2454 KTKSAQQGKVNKPKQ
+2454 KSAQQGKVNKPKQ

>member
-1 MNLFRQQKFSIRKFN
+1 
-16 VGIFSALIAT
+16 
-26 VTFISIN
+26 
-33 PTTASAAEQNQPA
+33 
-46 QNQPAQPADANAQPN
+46 
-61 ANAGAQANPAAQPAA
+61 
-76 PANQGQPAA
+76 
-85 QPANQG
+85 
-91 GQANPAGGTAQP
+91 
-103 AGGAAQPAAGTAQ
+103 
-116 PAGQGNQADP
+116 
-126 NNAAQAQPGNQA
+126 
-138 APANQAGQGN
+138 
-148 NQATPAN
+148 
-155 QTQPA
+155 
-160 NAPAAAQPA
+160 
-169 APVAANAQTQDP
+169 
-181 NASNTG
+181 
-187 EGSINTTLT
+187 
-196 FDDPAISTDENR
+196 
-208 QDPTVTVTD
+208 
-217 KVNGYSLINNG
+217 
-228 KIGFVNS
+228 
-235 ELRRS
+235 
-240 DMFDKNNPQNY
+240 MFDKNNPQNY

-339 RLDLQFIPDNTAV
+339 RLDLEFIPDNTAV

-404 IGNNGNFGASLKSD
+404 IGNNGNFGASLKAD

-556 DNSHYTTASIAE
+556 DDSHYTTASIAE

-589 ANRASQTDIDGLVT
+589 ANRASQADIDGLVT
-603 KLQAALIDNQAAIAE
+603 KLQAALIDNQAAISE

-664 SQGVTTEKDNG
+664 AQGVTTEKDNG

-724 IGKIETKAIKDIGA
+724 IGKIETKAIKDIDA

-748 KTKAINDINQTTP
+748 KTKAINDINQTAP

-813 ETTMT
+813 EATTT
-818 AQDLERVK
+818 AQDLDRVK
-826 NEEISKIENITDST
+826 NEEIFKIENITDST

-866 ATNEEVAEADAAVE
+866 ATDEEVAEADAAVD
-880 AAQKQGLHDIQ
+880 AAQTEGLHDIQ

-898 VADTKSKVLDKINAI
+898 VADTKAKVLDKINAI
-913 QTQAKV
+913 QTQARV
-919 KPAADTEVENAYN
+919 KPAADREVDNAYN

-939 NSNASTTEEK
+939 NSNTSTTEEK
-949 QAAYTELDTKKQ
+949 EAAYTQLDAKKQ

-967 DTANSNSEVAT
+967 DAANTNSAVTT

-1021 TTEEQQAAK
+1021 TTEEQQ
-1030 DKVDQAVVT
+1030 
-1039 ANADIDNA
+1039 
-1047 AANADIDNA
+1047 
-1056 AANADVDNAKT
+1056 
-1067 TNEATIAAITPDAN
+1067 
-1081 VKPAAKQAIA
+1081 
-1091 DKVQAQET
+1091 
-1099 AINANNGS
+1099 
-1107 TTEEKEAAKQQVQT
+1107 AAKQQVQT

-1172 ERKTAIAQTQDITAE
+1172 ERKAAIAQTQEITAE
-1187 EIAAANADVD
+1187 EIAAANANVD
-1197 NAVTQANSNIE
+1197 NAVTEANNHIE
-1208 AANSQND
+1208 TANSQNE
-1215 VDQAKTTGETSI
+1215 VDQAKTTGEASI
-1227 DQVTPTVNKKVT
+1227 DQVTPTVNKKAT

-1245 AILNNKLQEIQAT
+1245 TILNNKLQAIQAT

-1267 AADAEANTEN
+1267 AAETEANTEN
-1277 GKANQAISAAIT
+1277 AKANQAITAATT
-1289 NAQVDE
+1289 NAEVDE
-1295 AKANAEAA
+1295 AKTNAEAA
-1303 INAVTPKVVKKQAAK
+1303 INAVTPKVMKKQAAK

-1325 ATQTNVI
+1325 AAQTAVI

-1338 TTEEKEAAIQ
+1338 TNEEKEAAIQ

-1356 AKNNITAATDDNGV
+1356 AKNNITAATDNNGV
-1370 DQAKDAGKNS
+1370 DTAKDAGKNS

-1391 LNAKNDVDQAVTT
+1391 SNAKNEVDQAVTT

-1427 LKAKEKAYLDI
+1427 SKAKEKAYQDI

-1455 TDIQGITADTTIKD
+1455 ADIQGITADTTIKD
-1469 VAKDELATKANEQ
+1469 VAKDELATKAKEQ

-1518 QSIDDVNTAKEN
+1518 KSIDDVNTAKDN

-1547 ARAELLTEMQNKITE
+1547 ARAELLNEMQNKITE
-1562 ILSDNT
+1562 ILNDNT

-1582 ATYEEGLNNINTANT
+1582 AAYEEGLNNINAATT

-1625 KTALDQAAAD
+1625 KTELDQAAAD
-1635 RKTQI
+1635 KKTQI

-1668 VDQSSTNEYVDNAV
+1668 IDQSSTNEYVDNAV

-1791 NNISADTNATQDE
+1791 NNILADTNATQDE

-1829 GDVDDA
+1829 SDVDDA
-1835 LTQGKAAIDAIQV
+1835 LTQGKATIDAVQV

-1859 IEVKAEDTKESID
+1859 IDAKAQETKESID
-1872 QSDQLTAEEKTEALA
+1872 QSDQLTAEEKTAALA
-1887 MIKQITDQA
+1887 TIKQITDQA

-1996 LKAQRINPEVKK
+1996 LKAQRINPVVKK

-2015 EVVNKQIEIIKNADA
+2015 EVVNKQIEIIENA

-2054 KTQTNAE
+2054 KTQTNTE
-2061 VAELQN
+2061 VDELQN
-2067 VTIPAIEAIVPQN
+2067 VTIPAIEAIVPQK
-2080 DPDANDTNNGIDNN
+2080 DPNANDTNSGSDNN

-2104 TPENTGQPNVS
+2104 TPENTGQPNVTES
-2115 ETTDNGKADASPTTP
+2115 TDNANADTSSTTT
-2130 NNSDAATGETTATS
+2130 NNHNDAATGGTTATS
-2144 ATDDANDKPQANNNS
+2144 TDNSATGNGTSDKS
-2159 SVDASTNSPTMDN
+2159 
-2172 DVTSKPEVESTN
+2172 EVESTN
-2184 NGTTDKPVTE
+2184 NGTTDKSATE
-2194 TDNATPAESTTNN
+2194 TDNATPAESARNN
-2207 NSTTTATNENAPT
+2207 NSTTATNENAPT
-2220 GSTATAPTTA
+2220 GSTATVPTTNA
-2230 STEAASSADSKDN
+2230 STGAASSADSKDN

-2275 KAKAEKDGRDS
+2275 KAKDEKDGRDS

-2295 TETLPSADITEPN
+2295 TETLPSADITEPK
-2308 VPSNTSKDKEESTT
+2308 VPSNTEKDKKESTT

-2339 EADKSPSKA
+2339 EADKSEGNV
-2348 DTEVSNKPST
+2348 DTDVSNKPST
-2358 SASSEAKDKMTS
+2358 SKPSEAKDKATS
-2370 TNVSQKDDTATA
+2370 TEDSQKADMATSDKKDNQAAIGATA
-2382 DTNDTQTSVGPV
+2382 DV
-2394 ANNKAKDMQTN
+2394 
-2405 DTQKSVGS
+2405 
-2413 VANNKATQNDGAN
+2413 NNKATQNDGAN

-2441 DMLNVTKPEENKV
+2441 DMLKVTNTDKHQAKA
-2454 KTKSAQQGKVNKPKQ
+2454 TSAQQGKENKAKQ

-2487 AELALGAGMA
+2487 VELALGAGMA

>member
-26 VTFISIN
+26 VTFISTN

-46 QNQPAQPADANAQPN
+46 QNQPAQPADANTQPN
-61 ANAGAQANPAAQPAA
+61 ANAGAQANPTAQPAA
-76 PANQGQPAA
+76 PANQGQPAV

-91 GQANPAGGTAQP
+91 GQANPAGG
-103 AGGAAQPAAGTAQ
+103 AAQPNTQ

-138 APANQAGQGN
+138 TPANQAGQGN
-148 NQATPAN
+148 NQATPNNNATPAN
-155 QTQPA
+155 QTQPV
-160 NAPAAAQPA
+160 NAPAAAQP
-169 APVAANAQTQDP
+169 AANAQTQDP

-251 QARGNVAALG
+251 QAKGNVAALG

-724 IGKIETKAIKDIGA
+724 IGKIETKAIKDIDA

-813 ETTMT
+813 EATTT

-853 ATARKAQ
+853 VTARKAQ

-866 ATNEEVAEADAAVE
+866 ATNEEVAEADAAVD

-949 QAAYTELDTKKQ
+949 EAAYTELDAKKQ

-967 DTANSNSEVAT
+967 DAANTNSDVTT

-1047 AANADIDNA
+1047 AANAD
-1056 AANADVDNAKT
+1056 VDNAKT
-1067 TNEATIAAITPDAN
+1067 TNEATIAAITPDSN

-1099 AINANNGS
+1099 AIDANNGS

-1121 EKTTADTAIDG
+1121 EKTAADAAIDA

-1157 TTKDDAKQAIATKAN
+1157 TTKDNAKEAIATKAN

-1227 DQVTPTVNKKVT
+1227 DQVTPTVNKKAT

-1245 AILNNKLQEIQAT
+1245 TILNNKLQEIQAT

-1277 GKANQAISAAIT
+1277 GKANQAISAATT

-1325 ATQTNVI
+1325 AAQTAVI

-1338 TTEEKEAAIQ
+1338 TNEEKEAAIQ

-1356 AKNNITAATDDNGV
+1356 AKNNITAAADNNGV
-1370 DQAKDAGKNS
+1370 DTAKDAGKNS

-1391 LNAKNDVDQAVTT
+1391 SNAKNDVDQAVTT

-1427 LKAKEKAYLDI
+1427 SKAKEKAYQDI

-1455 TDIQGITADTTIKD
+1455 ADIQGITADTTIKD
-1469 VAKDELATKANEQ
+1469 VAKGELAAKANEQ
-1482 KALIAQTADATTEE
+1482 KALIAQTVDATTEE
-1496 KEQANQQ
+1496 KDQANQQ

-1518 QSIDDVNTAKEN
+1518 QSIDDVNTAKDN

-1547 ARAELLTEMQNKITE
+1547 ARAELLNEMQNKITE
-1562 ILSDNT
+1562 ILNDNT
-1568 TTNEEKGKDIEPVR
+1568 TTNEEKGKDIGPVR
-1582 ATYEEGLNNINTANT
+1582 AAYEEGLNNINAATT

-1707 DAYNAKVNEADN
+1707 DTYNAKVNEADN

-1771 PTGKKES
+1771 PTGKKET

-2030 DASAKEIARTD
+2030 SAKEIARTD

-2230 STEAASSADSKDN
+2230 STEPASSADSKDN

-2441 DMLNVTKPEENKV
+2441 DMLNVTKPEENKANA
-2454 KTKSAQQGKVNKPKQ
+2454 KSDQQGKVNKPKQ

>member
-1 MNLFRQQKFSIRKFN
+1 
-16 VGIFSALIAT
+16 
-26 VTFISIN
+26 
-33 PTTASAAEQNQPA
+33 
-46 QNQPAQPADANAQPN
+46 
-61 ANAGAQANPAAQPAA
+61 
-76 PANQGQPAA
+76 
-85 QPANQG
+85 
-91 GQANPAGGTAQP
+91 
-103 AGGAAQPAAGTAQ
+103 
-116 PAGQGNQADP
+116 
-126 NNAAQAQPGNQA
+126 
-138 APANQAGQGN
+138 
-148 NQATPAN
+148 
-155 QTQPA
+155 
-160 NAPAAAQPA
+160 
-169 APVAANAQTQDP
+169 
-181 NASNTG
+181 
-187 EGSINTTLT
+187 
-196 FDDPAISTDENR
+196 
-208 QDPTVTVTD
+208 
-217 KVNGYSLINNG
+217 
-228 KIGFVNS
+228 
-235 ELRRS
+235 
-240 DMFDKNNPQNY
+240 MFDKNNPQNY

-404 IGNNGNFGASLKSD
+404 IGNNGNFGASLKAD

-556 DNSHYTTASIAE
+556 DDSHYTTASIAE

-589 ANRASQTDIDGLVT
+589 ANRASQADIDGLVT

-664 SQGVTTEKDNG
+664 AQGVTTEKDNG

-724 IGKIETKAIKDIGA
+724 IGKIETKAIKDIDA

-748 KTKAINDINQTTP
+748 KTKAINDINQTAP

-813 ETTMT
+813 EATTT

-826 NEEISKIENITDST
+826 NEEIFKIENITDST

-845 AYNEVKQA
+845 AYKEVKQA

-866 ATNEEVAEADAAVE
+866 ATDEEVAEADAAVD
-880 AAQKQGLHDIQ
+880 AAQTEGLHDIQ
-891 VVKSKQE
+891 VVKSQQE
-898 VADTKSKVLDKINAI
+898 VADTKAKVLDKINAI
-913 QTQAKV
+913 QTQARV

-978 AKDNGIAAINQV
+978 AKDNSIAAINQV

-1030 DKVDQAVVT
+1030 DKVDQAVVN

-1047 AANADIDNA
+1047 AANN
-1056 AANADVDNAKT
+1056 DVDNAKT

-1081 VKPAAKQAIA
+1081 VKPQAKQAIA

-1099 AINANNGS
+1099 AIDANNGA
-1107 TTEEKEAAKQQVQT
+1107 TTEEKTAAKQQVQT
-1121 EKTTADTAIDG
+1121 EKTTADAAIDG
-1132 AHSNAEVEAAKNAEI
+1132 AHSNAEVEATKNAEI

-1172 ERKTAIAQTQDITAE
+1172 ERKAAIAQTQEITAE
-1187 EIAAANADVD
+1187 EIAAANANVD
-1197 NAVTQANSNIE
+1197 NAVTEANNHIE
-1208 AANSQND
+1208 TANSQNE
-1215 VDQAKTTGETSI
+1215 VDQAKTTGEASI
-1227 DQVTPTVNKKVT
+1227 DQVTPTVNKKAT

-1245 AILNNKLQEIQAT
+1245 TILNNKLQAIQAT

-1267 AADAEANTEN
+1267 AAETEANTEN
-1277 GKANQAISAAIT
+1277 AKANQAITAATT
-1289 NAQVDE
+1289 NAEVDE
-1295 AKANAEAA
+1295 AKTNAEAA
-1303 INAVTPKVVKKQAAK
+1303 INAVTPKVMKKQAAK

-1325 ATQTNVI
+1325 AAQTAVI

-1338 TTEEKEAAIQ
+1338 TNEEKEAAIQ

-1356 AKNNITAATDDNGV
+1356 AKNNITAATDNNGV
-1370 DQAKDAGKNS
+1370 DTAKDAGKNS

-1391 LNAKNDVDQAVTT
+1391 SNAKNEVDQAVTT

-1427 LKAKEKAYLDI
+1427 SKAKEKAYQDI

-1455 TDIQGITADTTIKD
+1455 ADIQGITADTTIKD
-1469 VAKDELATKANEQ
+1469 VAKDELATKAKEQ

-1518 QSIDDVNTAKEN
+1518 QSIDDVNTAKDN

-1547 ARAELLTEMQNKITE
+1547 ARAELLNEMQNKITE
-1562 ILSDNT
+1562 ILNDNT

-1582 ATYEEGLNNINTANT
+1582 AAYEEGLNNINAATT

-1625 KTALDQAAAD
+1625 KTELDQAAAD
-1635 RKTQI
+1635 KKTQI

-1668 VDQSSTNEYVDNAV
+1668 IDQSSTNEYVDNAV

-1791 NNISADTNATQDE
+1791 NNILADTNATQDE

-1829 GDVDDA
+1829 SDVDDA

-1859 IEVKAEDTKESID
+1859 IDDKAQETKESID
-1872 QSDQLTAEEKTEALA
+1872 QSDQLTAEEKTAALA
-1887 MIKQITDQA
+1887 TIKQITDQA

-1934 EELETALDQIE
+1934 EELETSLDQIE
-1945 AGVNVD
+1945 AGVNVNV
-1951 ADATTEEKEAFTNAL
+1951 DATTEEKEAFTKAL

-1996 LKAQRINPEVKK
+1996 LKAQRINPVVKK

-2061 VAELQN
+2061 VDELQN
-2067 VTIPAIEAIVPQN
+2067 VTIPAIEAIVPQK
-2080 DPDANDTNNGIDNN
+2080 DPNANDTNSGSDNN

-2104 TPENTGQPNVS
+2104 TPENTGQPNVTES
-2115 ETTDNGKADASPTTP
+2115 TDNANADTSSTTT
-2130 NNSDAATGETTATS
+2130 NNQNDAATGGTTATS
-2144 ATDDANDKPQANNNS
+2144 TNNS
-2159 SVDASTNSPTMDN
+2159 SVDASTDNSATG
-2172 DVTSKPEVESTN
+2172 
-2184 NGTTDKPVTE
+2184 NGTTDKPATE
-2194 TDNATPAESTTNN
+2194 TDNATPAEGTRNN
-2207 NSTTTATNENAPT
+2207 NGTATATNENAPT
-2220 GSTATAPTTA
+2220 GSTATAPTTNA
-2230 STEAASSADSKDN
+2230 STGAASSADSKDN

-2295 TETLPSADITEPN
+2295 TETLPSADITGPK
-2308 VPSNTSKDKEESTT
+2308 VPSNTEKDKEESTT

-2339 EADKSPSKA
+2339 EADKSEGNV
-2348 DTEVSNKPST
+2348 DTDVSNKPST
-2358 SASSEAKDKMTS
+2358 SASSEAKEKMTS
-2370 TNVSQKDDTATA
+2370 INVSQKDDTATA

-2394 ANNKAKDMQTN
+2394 ANNKA
-2405 DTQKSVGS
+2405 
-2413 VANNKATQNDGAN
+2413 TQNDGTN

-2441 DMLNVTKPEENKV
+2441 DMLNVTNTEENKANA
-2454 KTKSAQQGKVNKPKQ
+2454 KSAQQGKVNKLKQ

>member
-26 VTFISIN
+26 VTFISTN

-46 QNQPAQPADANAQPN
+46 QNQPAQPADVNTQPN
-61 ANAGAQANPAAQPAA
+61 ANAGAQANPTAQPAA

-91 GQANPAGGTAQP
+91 GQANPAGG
-103 AGGAAQPAAGTAQ
+103 AAQPNTQ

-148 NQATPAN
+148 NQATPNNNATPAN

-181 NASNTG
+181 NASNTR

-390 PKATNNKEYTINTE
+390 PKATNNKEFTINTE
-404 IGNNGNFGASLKSD
+404 VGNNGNFGASLKAY

-451 KNMTVNYDQNANKVT
+451 KNMTVNYDQTANT
-466 FTSQGVTT
+466 
-474 ARGTHTKE
+474 
-482 VLFPDKSLK
+482 
-491 LSYKVNVANI
+491 N
-501 DTPKNIDFNEKL
+501 
-513 TYRTASDVVINNAQ
+513 SDV
-527 PEVTLTADP
+527 T
-536 FSVAVEMNK
+536 
-545 DALQQQVNSQV
+545 
-556 DNSHYTTASIAE
+556 
-568 YNKLKQ
+568 
-574 QADTILNEDANHVET
+574 
-589 ANRASQTDIDGLVT
+589 
-603 KLQAALIDNQAAIAE
+603 
-618 LDAKAQEK
+618 
-626 VTAAQQSKKVTQD
+626 
-639 EVAALVTKI
+639 
-648 NNDKNNA
+648 
-655 IAEINKQTT
+655 
-664 SQGVTTEKDNG
+664 
-675 IAVLEQ
+675 
-681 DVITPTVKPQAKQD
+681 
-695 IIQAVTTRKQQIKKS
+695 
-710 NASLQDEKDVANDK
+710 
-724 IGKIETKAIKDIGA
+724 
-738 ATTNAQVEAI
+738 
-748 KTKAINDINQTTP
+748 
-761 ATTAKAA
+761 
-768 ALEEFD
+768 
-774 EVVQAQI
+774 
-781 DQAPLNPDTTNEE
+781 
-794 VAEAIE
+794 
-800 RINAAKVSGVKAI
+800 
-813 ETTMT
+813 
-818 AQDLERVK
+818 
-826 NEEISKIENITDST
+826 
-840 QTKMD
+840 
-845 AYNEVKQA
+845 
-853 ATARKAQ
+853 
-860 NATVSN
+860 
-866 ATNEEVAEADAAVE
+866 
-880 AAQKQGLHDIQ
+880 
-891 VVKSKQE
+891 
-898 VADTKSKVLDKINAI
+898 
-913 QTQAKV
+913 
-919 KPAADTEVENAYN
+919 
-932 TRKQEIQ
+932 
-939 NSNASTTEEK
+939 
-949 QAAYTELDTKKQ
+949 
-961 EARTNL
+961 
-967 DTANSNSEVAT
+967 T

-990 QAATTKKSDAKAEI
+990 QAVTTKKSDAKAEI

-1039 ANADIDNA
+1039 ANTDIDNA
-1047 AANADIDNA
+1047 AANT
-1056 AANADVDNAKT
+1056 DVDNAKT
-1067 TNEATIAAITPDAN
+1067 TNEATIAAITPDVN
-1081 VKPAAKQAIA
+1081 VKPTAKQAIA

-1099 AINANNGS
+1099 AIDANNGA
-1107 TTEEKEAAKQQVQT
+1107 TTEEKATAKQQVQT

-1157 TTKDDAKQAIATKAN
+1157 TTKDDAKQAITTKAN

-1227 DQVTPTVNKKVT
+1227 DQVTPTVNKKAT

-1245 AILNNKLQEIQAT
+1245 TILNNKLQEIQAT
-1258 PDATDEEKQ
+1258 PDVTDEEKQ
-1267 AADAEANTEN
+1267 TADAEANTEN
-1277 GKANQAISAAIT
+1277 GKANQAISAATT

-1303 INAVTPKVVKKQAAK
+1303 INAVTSKVVKKQAAK

-1325 ATQTNVI
+1325 VAQTSVI

-1370 DQAKDAGKNS
+1370 DTAKDAGKNS

-1391 LNAKNDVDQAVTT
+1391 SNAKNEVDQAVTT

-1427 LKAKEKAYLDI
+1427 LKVKEKAYQDI

-1455 TDIQGITADTTIKD
+1455 ADVQGITADTTIKD
-1469 VAKDELATKANEQ
+1469 VARDELATKANEQ

-1496 KEQANQQ
+1496 KEQENQQ

-1518 QSIDDVNTAKEN
+1518 QSIDDVNTAKDN

-1655 QEVDAALNQAKTN
+1655 QEVDAVLNQAKTN

-1707 DAYNAKVNEADN
+1707 DAYNAKVNEEDN

-1771 PTGKKES
+1771 PTGKKET

-1829 GDVDDA
+1829 SDVDDA
-1835 LTQGKAAIDAIQV
+1835 LTQGKAAIDTIQV

-1859 IEVKAEDTKESID
+1859 IEAKAEDTKESID
-1872 QSDQLTAEEKTEALA
+1872 HSDQLTAEEKTEALA

-1896 KQGITDATTTA
+1896 KKGITDATTTA

-1934 EELETALDQIE
+1934 EELEAALDQIE

-1979 QTTNAEIATVKN
+1979 QTTNAEIATIKN

-1996 LKAQRINPEVKK
+1996 LKAQRINPVVKK
-2008 NALEAIR
+2008 NTLEAIR

-2054 KTQTNAE
+2054 KTQTNTE

-2080 DPDANDTNNGIDNN
+2080 DPNANDTNNGTDNN

-2104 TPENTGQPNVS
+2104 TPENTGQPNVTES
-2115 ETTDNGKADASPTTP
+2115 TDNANADTSSTTT
-2130 NNSDAATGETTATS
+2130 NNQNDTTTGETTATS
-2144 ATDDANDKPQANNNS
+2144 ANSSATNDANNKPTANNNS
-2159 SVDASTNSPTMDN
+2159 SVDASTDNSATGNGTTD
-2172 DVTSKPEVESTN
+2172 KPEVESTN
-2184 NGTTDKPVTE
+2184 NGTTDKPATE

-2207 NSTTTATNENAPT
+2207 NSTTTATNENVPT

-2230 STEAASSADSKDN
+2230 STEATSSADSKDN

-2295 TETLPSADITEPN
+2295 TETLPSADITEPK
-2308 VPSNTSKDKEESTT
+2308 VSSNTSKDKEESTT
-2322 NQTDAGQ
+2322 NQTDAEQ
-2329 LKSETNVASN
+2329 HNSDTNVTSN
-2339 EADKSPSKA
+2339 EVVKSPSKA
-2348 DTEVSNKPST
+2348 DTDVSNKPST

-2370 TNVSQKDDTATA
+2370 TNVSQTDDTATA
-2382 DTNDTQTSVGPV
+2382 DTNDTQKSVGSA

-2405 DTQKSVGS
+2405 DM
-2413 VANNKATQNDGAN
+2413 KA
-2426 ASPATVSNGSNSANQ
+2426 PLATVSKGSNSANQ
-2441 DMLNVTKPEENKV
+2441 DMLNVTKTKENKANA
-2454 KTKSAQQGKVNKPKQ
+2454 KSVQQGKVNKPKQ

-2497 FLIRRFTKKDQQT
+2497 FLIRRFTKKDHQT

>member
-46 QNQPAQPADANAQPN
+46 QNQPAQPADANTQPN

-91 GQANPAGGTAQP
+91 GQANPAGGAAQP
-103 AGGAAQPAAGTAQ
+103 VGGAAQPAAGTAQ

-160 NAPAAAQPA
+160 NAPAAQPA

-390 PKATNNKEYTINTE
+390 PKATNNKEFTINTE
-404 IGNNGNFGASLKSD
+404 IGNNGNFGASLKAD

-431 YVNDSLTTTFPN
+431 YINDSLTTTFPN

-451 KNMTVNYDQNANKVT
+451 KNMTVNYDQTANKVT

-589 ANRASQTDIDGLVT
+589 ANRASQADIDGLVT

-618 LDAKAQEK
+618 LDTKAQEK

-724 IGKIETKAIKDIGA
+724 IGKIETKAIKDIDA

-813 ETTMT
+813 EATTT

-967 DTANSNSEVAT
+967 DAANTNSAVTT

-1030 DKVDQAVVT
+1030 EKVDQAVLS

-1047 AANADIDNA
+1047 AANT
-1056 AANADVDNAKT
+1056 DVDNAKT

-1081 VKPAAKQAIA
+1081 VKPQAKQAIA
-1091 DKVQAQET
+1091 DKVQAQEK
-1099 AINANNGS
+1099 AIDANNGS
-1107 TTEEKEAAKQQVQT
+1107 TTEEKAAAKQQVQT
-1121 EKTTADTAIDG
+1121 EKTTADAAIDA
-1132 AHSNAEVEAAKNAEI
+1132 AHTNAEV
-1147 AKIEAIQPAT
+1147 
-1157 TTKDDAKQAIATKAN
+1157 
-1172 ERKTAIAQTQDITAE
+1172 
-1187 EIAAANADVD
+1187 
-1197 NAVTQANSNIE
+1197 E

-1227 DQVTPTVNKKVT
+1227 DQVTPTVNKKAT

-1277 GKANQAISAAIT
+1277 GKAIQAIAAATT

-1295 AKANAEAA
+1295 AKTNAEAA
-1303 INAVTPKVVKKQAAK
+1303 INAVTPKVVKKQTAK

-1380 IQSTQPATAVK
+1380 IQSTQPATSVK
-1391 LNAKNDVDQAVTT
+1391 SNAKNDVDQAVTT

-1427 LKAKEKAYLDI
+1427 LKAKEKAYQDI

-1455 TDIQGITADTTIKD
+1455 ADIQGITADTTIKD

-1518 QSIDDVNTAKEN
+1518 QSIDDVNTAKDN

-1562 ILSDNT
+1562 ILNNNE
-1568 TTNEEKGKDIEPVR
+1568 TTNEEKGNDIGPVR
-1582 ATYEEGLNNINTANT
+1582 AAYEEGLNNINAATT

-1625 KTALDQAAAD
+1625 KKELDQAAAD
-1635 RKTQI
+1635 KKTQI

-1655 QEVDAALNQAKTN
+1655 QEVDTELNQAKTN

-1694 FSEYKKDALAKIA
+1694 FSEYKKDALAKIE

-1804 KQQAIK
+1804 KQ
-1810 QVDQNVQTA
+1810 
-1819 LESINNGVDN
+1819 
-1829 GDVDDA
+1829 
-1835 LTQGKAAIDAIQV
+1835 
-1848 DATVKPKANQA
+1848 
-1859 IEVKAEDTKESID
+1859 
-1872 QSDQLTAEEKTEALA
+1872 
-1887 MIKQITDQA
+1887 
-1896 KQGITDATTTA
+1896 
-1907 EVEKAKAQGLEA
+1907 
-1919 FDNIQIDS
+1919 
-1927 TEKQKAI
+1927 
-1934 EELETALDQIE
+1934 
-1945 AGVNVD
+1945 
-1951 ADATTEEKEAFTNAL
+1951 
-1966 EDILSKATEDISD
+1966 
-1979 QTTNAEIATVKN
+1979 
-1991 SALEQ
+1991 
-1996 LKAQRINPEVKK
+1996 
-2008 NALEAIR
+2008 
-2015 EVVNKQIEIIKNADA
+2015 
-2030 DASAKEIARTD
+2030 
-2041 LGRYFDRFADKLD
+2041 
-2054 KTQTNAE
+2054 
-2061 VAELQN
+2061 
-2067 VTIPAIEAIVPQN
+2067 
-2080 DPDANDTNNGIDNN
+2080 
-2094 DATANSNANA
+2094 
-2104 TPENTGQPNVS
+2104 
-2115 ETTDNGKADASPTTP
+2115 
-2130 NNSDAATGETTATS
+2130 
-2144 ATDDANDKPQANNNS
+2144 
-2159 SVDASTNSPTMDN
+2159 
-2172 DVTSKPEVESTN
+2172 
-2184 NGTTDKPVTE
+2184 
-2194 TDNATPAESTTNN
+2194 
-2207 NSTTTATNENAPT
+2207 
-2220 GSTATAPTTA
+2220 
-2230 STEAASSADSKDN
+2230 
-2243 ASVNDSKQN
+2243 
-2252 AEVNNSAE
+2252 
-2260 SQSTN
+2260 
-2265 GKVAQPKSEN
+2265 
-2275 KAKAEKDGRDS
+2275 
-2286 TNQSMVEST
+2286 
-2295 TETLPSADITEPN
+2295 
-2308 VPSNTSKDKEESTT
+2308 
-2322 NQTDAGQ
+2322 
-2329 LKSETNVASN
+2329 
-2339 EADKSPSKA
+2339 
-2348 DTEVSNKPST
+2348 
-2358 SASSEAKDKMTS
+2358 
-2370 TNVSQKDDTATA
+2370 
-2382 DTNDTQTSVGPV
+2382 
-2394 ANNKAKDMQTN
+2394 
-2405 DTQKSVGS
+2405 
-2413 VANNKATQNDGAN
+2413 
-2426 ASPATVSNGSNSANQ
+2426 
-2441 DMLNVTKPEENKV
+2441 
-2454 KTKSAQQGKVNKPKQ
+2454 
-2469 QAKTL
+2469 
-2474 PDTGM
+2474 
-2479 SHNDDLPY
+2479 
-2487 AELALGAGMA
+2487 
-2497 FLIRRFTKKDQQT
+2497 
-2510 EE
+2510 

>member
-26 VTFISIN
+26 VTFISTN

-46 QNQPAQPADANAQPN
+46 QNQPAQPADANTQPN
-61 ANAGAQANPAAQPAA
+61 ANAGAQANPTAQPAA

-91 GQANPAGGTAQP
+91 GQANPAGG
-103 AGGAAQPAAGTAQ
+103 AAQPNTQ

-148 NQATPAN
+148 NQATPNNNATPAN

-160 NAPAAAQPA
+160 NAPAAAQP
-169 APVAANAQTQDP
+169 AANAQTQDP

-390 PKATNNKEYTINTE
+390 PKATNNKEFTINTE
-404 IGNNGNFGASLKSD
+404 IGNNGNFGASLKAD

-574 QADTILNEDANHVET
+574 QADNILNEDANHVET
-589 ANRASQTDIDGLVT
+589 ANRASQAAIDGLVT

-724 IGKIETKAIKDIGA
+724 IGKIETKAIKDIDA

-748 KTKAINDINQTTP
+748 KTKAINDINQTAP

-813 ETTMT
+813 EATTT

-845 AYNEVKQA
+845 AYNDVKQA

-967 DTANSNSEVAT
+967 DAANTNSDVTT
-978 AKDNGIAAINQV
+978 AKDNSIAAINQV

-1039 ANADIDNA
+1039 ANTDIDNA
-1047 AANADIDNA
+1047 AANT
-1056 AANADVDNAKT
+1056 DVDNAKT

-1081 VKPAAKQAIA
+1081 VKPTAKQAIA

-1099 AINANNGS
+1099 AIDAYNGA
-1107 TTEEKEAAKQQVQT
+1107 TTEEKAAAKQQVQT
-1121 EKTTADTAIDG
+1121 EKTTADAAIDG

-1157 TTKDDAKQAIATKAN
+1157 TTKDDAKQAITTKAN
-1172 ERKTAIAQTQDITAE
+1172 ERKAAIAQTQDITAE

-1227 DQVTPTVNKKVT
+1227 DQVTPTVNKKAT

-1245 AILNNKLQEIQAT
+1245 TILNNKLQAIQAT

-1277 GKANQAISAAIT
+1277 GKANQAISAATT

-1295 AKANAEAA
+1295 AKANAEVA

-1325 ATQTNVI
+1325 VAQTSVI

-1338 TTEEKEAAIQ
+1338 TNEEKEAAIQ
-1348 QLATAVTD
+1348 QLATAV
-1356 AKNNITAATDDNGV
+1356 K
-1370 DQAKDAGKNS
+1370 S
-1380 IQSTQPATAVK
+1380 
-1391 LNAKNDVDQAVTT
+1391 NAKNEVDQAVTT

-1427 LKAKEKAYLDI
+1427 LKAKEKAYQDI

-1455 TDIQGITADTTIKD
+1455 ADVQGITADTTIKD

-1518 QSIDDVNTAKEN
+1518 QSIDDVNTAKDN

-1655 QEVDAALNQAKTN
+1655 QEVDATLNQAKTN

-1694 FSEYKKDALAKIA
+1694 FSEYKKDALAKIEA
-1707 DAYNAKVNEADN
+1707 AYNSKVNEADN

-1771 PTGKKES
+1771 PTGKKET

-1810 QVDQNVQTA
+1810 QVDQNVQTV

-1859 IEVKAEDTKESID
+1859 IEAKAEDTKESID
-1872 QSDQLTAEEKTEALA
+1872 HSDQLTAEEKTEALA

-1896 KQGITDATTTA
+1896 KKGINDATTTA

-2030 DASAKEIARTD
+2030 SAKEIARTD
-2041 LGRYFDRFADKLD
+2041 LGRYFDRFADNLD

-2080 DPDANDTNNGIDNN
+2080 DPDANDTNNGTDNN

-2144 ATDDANDKPQANNNS
+2144 TNNPSTDDANNKPTANNNS
-2159 SVDASTNSPTMDN
+2159 SVDASTDNSATGNGTID
-2172 DVTSKPEVESTN
+2172 KPEVESTN
-2184 NGTTDKPVTE
+2184 NGTTDKPATE
-2194 TDNATPAESTTNN
+2194 TDNVTPAESTTNN
-2207 NSTTTATNENAPT
+2207 NSTTATNENAPT

-2243 ASVNDSKQN
+2243 AFVNDSKQN

-2265 GKVAQPKSEN
+2265 GMVVQPKSEN

-2295 TETLPSADITEPN
+2295 TETLPSADITEPK

-2322 NQTDAGQ
+2322 NQTDAGH

-2339 EADKSPSKA
+2339 EVDKSEGNV
-2348 DTEVSNKPST
+2348 DTDVSNKPST
-2358 SASSEAKDKMTS
+2358 SKPSEAKDKATS
-2370 TNVSQKDDTATA
+2370 TEDSQKADMATA
-2382 DTNDTQTSVGPV
+2382 DT
-2394 ANNKAKDMQTN
+2394 KDNQAAIGATA
-2405 DTQKSVGS
+2405 DV
-2413 VANNKATQNDGAN
+2413 NNKATQNDGAN
-2426 ASPATVSNGSNSANQ
+2426 ASPATVSNGSNSTNQ
-2441 DMLNVTKPEENKV
+2441 DMLNVTKTEENKANV
-2454 KTKSAQQGKVNKPKQ
+2454 KSAQQGKVNKPKQ

>member
-1 MNLFRQQKFSIRKFN
+1 
-16 VGIFSALIAT
+16 
-26 VTFISIN
+26 
-33 PTTASAAEQNQPA
+33 
-46 QNQPAQPADANAQPN
+46 
-61 ANAGAQANPAAQPAA
+61 
-76 PANQGQPAA
+76 
-85 QPANQG
+85 
-91 GQANPAGGTAQP
+91 
-103 AGGAAQPAAGTAQ
+103 
-116 PAGQGNQADP
+116 
-126 NNAAQAQPGNQA
+126 
-138 APANQAGQGN
+138 
-148 NQATPAN
+148 
-155 QTQPA
+155 
-160 NAPAAAQPA
+160 
-169 APVAANAQTQDP
+169 
-181 NASNTG
+181 
-187 EGSINTTLT
+187 
-196 FDDPAISTDENR
+196 
-208 QDPTVTVTD
+208 
-217 KVNGYSLINNG
+217 
-228 KIGFVNS
+228 
-235 ELRRS
+235 
-240 DMFDKNNPQNY
+240 MFDKNNPQNY

-339 RLDLQFIPDNTAV
+339 RLDLEFIPDNTAV

-404 IGNNGNFGASLKSD
+404 IGNNGNFGASLKAD

-556 DNSHYTTASIAE
+556 DDSHYTTASIAE

-589 ANRASQTDIDGLVT
+589 ANRASQADIDGLVT
-603 KLQAALIDNQAAIAE
+603 KLQAALIDNQAAISE

-664 SQGVTTEKDNG
+664 AQGVTTEKDNG

-724 IGKIETKAIKDIGA
+724 IGKIETKAIKDIDA

-748 KTKAINDINQTTP
+748 KTKAINDINQTAP

-813 ETTMT
+813 EATTT
-818 AQDLERVK
+818 AQDLDRVK
-826 NEEISKIENITDST
+826 NEEIFKIENITDST

-866 ATNEEVAEADAAVE
+866 ATDEEVAEADAAVD
-880 AAQKQGLHDIQ
+880 AAQTEGLHDIQ

-898 VADTKSKVLDKINAI
+898 VADTKAKVLDKINAI
-913 QTQAKV
+913 QTQARV
-919 KPAADTEVENAYN
+919 KPAADREVDNAYN

-939 NSNASTTEEK
+939 NSNTSTTEEK
-949 QAAYTELDTKKQ
+949 EAAYTQLDAKKQ

-967 DTANSNSEVAT
+967 DAANTNSAVTT

-1030 DKVDQAVVT
+1030 D
-1039 ANADIDNA
+1039 
-1047 AANADIDNA
+1047 
-1056 AANADVDNAKT
+1056 
-1067 TNEATIAAITPDAN
+1067 
-1081 VKPAAKQAIA
+1081 
-1091 DKVQAQET
+1091 
-1099 AINANNGS
+1099 
-1107 TTEEKEAAKQQVQT
+1107 
-1121 EKTTADTAIDG
+1121 
-1132 AHSNAEVEAAKNAEI
+1132 
-1147 AKIEAIQPAT
+1147 
-1157 TTKDDAKQAIATKAN
+1157 
-1172 ERKTAIAQTQDITAE
+1172 
-1187 EIAAANADVD
+1187 
-1197 NAVTQANSNIE
+1197 
-1208 AANSQND
+1208 
-1215 VDQAKTTGETSI
+1215 
-1227 DQVTPTVNKKVT
+1227 
-1239 ARNEIT
+1239 
-1245 AILNNKLQEIQAT
+1245 
-1258 PDATDEEKQ
+1258 
-1267 AADAEANTEN
+1267 
-1277 GKANQAISAAIT
+1277 
-1289 NAQVDE
+1289 
-1295 AKANAEAA
+1295 
-1303 INAVTPKVVKKQAAK
+1303 
-1318 DEIDQLQ
+1318 EIDQLQ
-1325 ATQTNVI
+1325 AAQTAVI

-1338 TTEEKEAAIQ
+1338 TNEEKEAAIQ

-1356 AKNNITAATDDNGV
+1356 AKNNITAATDNNGV
-1370 DQAKDAGKNS
+1370 DTAKDAGKNS

-1391 LNAKNDVDQAVTT
+1391 SNAKNEVDQAVTT

-1427 LKAKEKAYLDI
+1427 SKAKEKAYQDI

-1455 TDIQGITADTTIKD
+1455 ADIQGITADTTIKD
-1469 VAKDELATKANEQ
+1469 VAKDELATKAKEQ

-1518 QSIDDVNTAKEN
+1518 KSIDDVNTAKDN

-1547 ARAELLTEMQNKITE
+1547 ARAELLNEMQNKITE
-1562 ILSDNT
+1562 ILNDNT

-1582 ATYEEGLNNINTANT
+1582 AAYEEGLNNINAATT

-1625 KTALDQAAAD
+1625 KTELDQAAAD
-1635 RKTQI
+1635 KKTQI

-1668 VDQSSTNEYVDNAV
+1668 IDQSSTNEYVDNAV

-1791 NNISADTNATQDE
+1791 NNILADTNATQDE

-1829 GDVDDA
+1829 SDVDDA
-1835 LTQGKAAIDAIQV
+1835 LTQGKATIDAVQV

-1859 IEVKAEDTKESID
+1859 IDAKAQETKESID
-1872 QSDQLTAEEKTEALA
+1872 QSDQLTAEEKTAALA
-1887 MIKQITDQA
+1887 TIKQITDQA

-1927 TEKQKAI
+1927 TEKKAI

-1996 LKAQRINPEVKK
+1996 LKAQRINPVVKK

-2015 EVVNKQIEIIKNADA
+2015 EVVNKQIEIIENA

-2054 KTQTNAE
+2054 KTQTNTE
-2061 VAELQN
+2061 VDELQN
-2067 VTIPAIEAIVPQN
+2067 VTIPAIEAIVPQK
-2080 DPDANDTNNGIDNN
+2080 DPNANDTNSGSDNN

-2104 TPENTGQPNVS
+2104 TPENTGQPNVTES
-2115 ETTDNGKADASPTTP
+2115 TDNANADTSSTTT
-2130 NNSDAATGETTATS
+2130 NNHNDAATGGTTATS
-2144 ATDDANDKPQANNNS
+2144 TDNSATGNGTSDKS
-2159 SVDASTNSPTMDN
+2159 
-2172 DVTSKPEVESTN
+2172 EVESTN
-2184 NGTTDKPVTE
+2184 NGTTDKSATE
-2194 TDNATPAESTTNN
+2194 TDNATPAESARNN
-2207 NSTTTATNENAPT
+2207 NSTTATNENAPT
-2220 GSTATAPTTA
+2220 GSTATVPTTNA
-2230 STEAASSADSKDN
+2230 STGAASSADSKDN

-2275 KAKAEKDGRDS
+2275 KAKDEKDGRDS

-2295 TETLPSADITEPN
+2295 TETLPSADITEPK
-2308 VPSNTSKDKEESTT
+2308 VPSNTEKDKKESTT

-2339 EADKSPSKA
+2339 EADKSEGNV
-2348 DTEVSNKPST
+2348 DTDVSNKPST
-2358 SASSEAKDKMTS
+2358 SKPSEAKDKATS
-2370 TNVSQKDDTATA
+2370 TEDSQKADMATSDKKDNQAAIGATA
-2382 DTNDTQTSVGPV
+2382 DV
-2394 ANNKAKDMQTN
+2394 
-2405 DTQKSVGS
+2405 
-2413 VANNKATQNDGAN
+2413 NNKATQNDGAN

-2441 DMLNVTKPEENKV
+2441 DMLKVTNTDKHQAKA
-2454 KTKSAQQGKVNKPKQ
+2454 TSAQQGKENKAKQ

-2487 AELALGAGMA
+2487 VELALGAGMA

>member
-1 MNLFRQQKFSIRKFN
+1 
-16 VGIFSALIAT
+16 
-26 VTFISIN
+26 
-33 PTTASAAEQNQPA
+33 
-46 QNQPAQPADANAQPN
+46 
-61 ANAGAQANPAAQPAA
+61 
-76 PANQGQPAA
+76 
-85 QPANQG
+85 
-91 GQANPAGGTAQP
+91 
-103 AGGAAQPAAGTAQ
+103 
-116 PAGQGNQADP
+116 
-126 NNAAQAQPGNQA
+126 
-138 APANQAGQGN
+138 
-148 NQATPAN
+148 
-155 QTQPA
+155 
-160 NAPAAAQPA
+160 
-169 APVAANAQTQDP
+169 
-181 NASNTG
+181 
-187 EGSINTTLT
+187 
-196 FDDPAISTDENR
+196 
-208 QDPTVTVTD
+208 
-217 KVNGYSLINNG
+217 
-228 KIGFVNS
+228 
-235 ELRRS
+235 
-240 DMFDKNNPQNY
+240 MFDKNNPQNY

-339 RLDLQFIPDNTAV
+339 RLDLEFIPDNTAV

-404 IGNNGNFGASLKSD
+404 IGNNGNFGASLKAD

-556 DNSHYTTASIAE
+556 DDSHYTTASIAE

-589 ANRASQTDIDGLVT
+589 ANRASQADIDGLVT
-603 KLQAALIDNQAAIAE
+603 KLQAALIDNQAAISE

-664 SQGVTTEKDNG
+664 AQGVTTEKDNG

-681 DVITPTVKPQAKQD
+681 DVITPTVKPQAKQ
-695 IIQAVTTRKQQIKKS
+695 
-710 NASLQDEKDVANDK
+710 
-724 IGKIETKAIKDIGA
+724 
-738 ATTNAQVEAI
+738 
-748 KTKAINDINQTTP
+748 
-761 ATTAKAA
+761 
-768 ALEEFD
+768 
-774 EVVQAQI
+774 
-781 DQAPLNPDTTNEE
+781 
-794 VAEAIE
+794 
-800 RINAAKVSGVKAI
+800 
-813 ETTMT
+813 
-818 AQDLERVK
+818 
-826 NEEISKIENITDST
+826 
-840 QTKMD
+840 
-845 AYNEVKQA
+845 
-853 ATARKAQ
+853 
-860 NATVSN
+860 
-866 ATNEEVAEADAAVE
+866 
-880 AAQKQGLHDIQ
+880 
-891 VVKSKQE
+891 
-898 VADTKSKVLDKINAI
+898 
-913 QTQAKV
+913 
-919 KPAADTEVENAYN
+919 
-932 TRKQEIQ
+932 
-939 NSNASTTEEK
+939 
-949 QAAYTELDTKKQ
+949 
-961 EARTNL
+961 
-967 DTANSNSEVAT
+967 
-978 AKDNGIAAINQV
+978 
-990 QAATTKKSDAKAEI
+990 
-1004 AQKAS
+1004 
-1009 ERKTAIEAMNDS
+1009 
-1021 TTEEQQAAK
+1021 
-1030 DKVDQAVVT
+1030 
-1039 ANADIDNA
+1039 
-1047 AANADIDNA
+1047 
-1056 AANADVDNAKT
+1056 
-1067 TNEATIAAITPDAN
+1067 
-1081 VKPAAKQAIA
+1081 AIA

-1099 AINANNGS
+1099 AIDANNGA
-1107 TTEEKEAAKQQVQT
+1107 TTEEKTAAKQQVQT

-1172 ERKTAIAQTQDITAE
+1172 ERKAAIAQTQEITAE
-1187 EIAAANADVD
+1187 EIAAANENVD
-1197 NAVTQANSNIE
+1197 NAVTEANNHIE
-1208 AANSQND
+1208 TANSQNE
-1215 VDQAKTTGETSI
+1215 VDQAKTTGEASI
-1227 DQVTPTVNKKVT
+1227 DQVTPTVNKKAT

-1245 AILNNKLQEIQAT
+1245 TILNNKLQAIQAT

-1267 AADAEANTEN
+1267 AAETEANTEN
-1277 GKANQAISAAIT
+1277 AKANQAITAATT
-1289 NAQVDE
+1289 NAEVDE
-1295 AKANAEAA
+1295 AKTNAEAA
-1303 INAVTPKVVKKQAAK
+1303 INAVTPKVMKKQAAK

-1325 ATQTNVI
+1325 AAQTAVI

-1338 TTEEKEAAIQ
+1338 TNEEKEAAIQ

-1356 AKNNITAATDDNGV
+1356 AKNNITAATDNNGV
-1370 DQAKDAGKNS
+1370 DTAKDAGKNS

-1391 LNAKNDVDQAVTT
+1391 SNAKNEVDQAVTT

-1427 LKAKEKAYLDI
+1427 SKAKEKAYQDI

-1455 TDIQGITADTTIKD
+1455 ADIQGITADTTIKD
-1469 VAKDELATKANEQ
+1469 VAKDELATKAKEQ

-1518 QSIDDVNTAKEN
+1518 KSIDDVNTAKDN

-1547 ARAELLTEMQNKITE
+1547 ARAELLNEMQNKITE
-1562 ILSDNT
+1562 ILNDNT

-1582 ATYEEGLNNINTANT
+1582 AAYEEGLNNINAATT

-1625 KTALDQAAAD
+1625 KTELDQAAAD
-1635 RKTQI
+1635 KKTQI

-1668 VDQSSTNEYVDNAV
+1668 IDQSSTNEYVDNAV

-1791 NNISADTNATQDE
+1791 NNILADTNATQDE

-1829 GDVDDA
+1829 SDVDDA
-1835 LTQGKAAIDAIQV
+1835 LTQGKATIDAVQV

-1859 IEVKAEDTKESID
+1859 IDAKAQETKESID
-1872 QSDQLTAEEKTEALA
+1872 QSDQLTAEEKTAALA
-1887 MIKQITDQA
+1887 TIKQITDQA

-1907 EVEKAKAQGLEA
+1907 EFEKAKAQGLEA

-1996 LKAQRINPEVKK
+1996 LKAQRINPVVKK

-2015 EVVNKQIEIIKNADA
+2015 EVVNKQIEIIENA

-2054 KTQTNAE
+2054 KTQTNTE
-2061 VAELQN
+2061 VDELQN
-2067 VTIPAIEAIVPQN
+2067 VTIPAIEAIVPQK
-2080 DPDANDTNNGIDNN
+2080 DPNANDTNSGSDNN

-2104 TPENTGQPNVS
+2104 TPENTGQPNVTES
-2115 ETTDNGKADASPTTP
+2115 TDNANADTSSTTT
-2130 NNSDAATGETTATS
+2130 NNHNDAATGGTTATS
-2144 ATDDANDKPQANNNS
+2144 TDNSATGNGTSDKS
-2159 SVDASTNSPTMDN
+2159 
-2172 DVTSKPEVESTN
+2172 EVESTN
-2184 NGTTDKPVTE
+2184 NGTTDKSATE
-2194 TDNATPAESTTNN
+2194 TDNATPAESARNN
-2207 NSTTTATNENAPT
+2207 NSTTATNENAPT
-2220 GSTATAPTTA
+2220 GSTATVPTTNA
-2230 STEAASSADSKDN
+2230 STGAASSADSKDN

-2275 KAKAEKDGRDS
+2275 KAKDEKDGRDS

-2295 TETLPSADITEPN
+2295 TETLPSADITEPK
-2308 VPSNTSKDKEESTT
+2308 VPSNTEKDKKESTT

-2339 EADKSPSKA
+2339 EADKSEGNV
-2348 DTEVSNKPST
+2348 DTDVSNKPST
-2358 SASSEAKDKMTS
+2358 SKPSEAKDKATS
-2370 TNVSQKDDTATA
+2370 TEDSQKADMATSDKKDNQAAIGATA
-2382 DTNDTQTSVGPV
+2382 DV
-2394 ANNKAKDMQTN
+2394 
-2405 DTQKSVGS
+2405 
-2413 VANNKATQNDGAN
+2413 NNKATQNDGAN

-2441 DMLNVTKPEENKV
+2441 DMLKVTNTDKHQAKA
-2454 KTKSAQQGKVNKPKQ
+2454 TSAQQGKENKAKQ

-2487 AELALGAGMA
+2487 VELALGAGMA

>member
-26 VTFISIN
+26 VTFISTN

-46 QNQPAQPADANAQPN
+46 QNQPAQPADANTQPN
-61 ANAGAQANPAAQPAA
+61 ANAGAQANPTAQPAA

-91 GQANPAGGTAQP
+91 GQANPAGG
-103 AGGAAQPAAGTAQ
+103 AAQPNTQ

-148 NQATPAN
+148 NQATPNNNATPAN

-160 NAPAAAQPA
+160 NAPAAAQP
-169 APVAANAQTQDP
+169 AANAQTQDP

-390 PKATNNKEYTINTE
+390 PKATNNKEFTINTE
-404 IGNNGNFGASLKSD
+404 IGNNGNFGASLKAD

-574 QADTILNEDANHVET
+574 QADNILNEDANHVET
-589 ANRASQTDIDGLVT
+589 ANRASQAAIDGLVT

-724 IGKIETKAIKDIGA
+724 IGKIETKAIKDIDA

-748 KTKAINDINQTTP
+748 KTKAINDINQTAP

-813 ETTMT
+813 EATTT

-845 AYNEVKQA
+845 AYNDVKQA

-967 DTANSNSEVAT
+967 DAANTNSDVTT
-978 AKDNGIAAINQV
+978 AKDNSIAAINQV

-1039 ANADIDNA
+1039 ANTDIDNA
-1047 AANADIDNA
+1047 AANT
-1056 AANADVDNAKT
+1056 DVDNAKT

-1081 VKPAAKQAIA
+1081 VKPTAKQAIA

-1099 AINANNGS
+1099 AIDAYNGA
-1107 TTEEKEAAKQQVQT
+1107 TTEEKAAAKQQVQT
-1121 EKTTADTAIDG
+1121 EKTTADAAIDG

-1157 TTKDDAKQAIATKAN
+1157 TTKDDAKQAITTKAN
-1172 ERKTAIAQTQDITAE
+1172 ERKAAIAQTQDITAE

-1227 DQVTPTVNKKVT
+1227 DQVTPTVNKKAT

-1245 AILNNKLQEIQAT
+1245 TILNNKLQAIQAT

-1277 GKANQAISAAIT
+1277 GKANQAISAATT

-1295 AKANAEAA
+1295 AKANAEVA

-1325 ATQTNVI
+1325 VAQTSVI

-1338 TTEEKEAAIQ
+1338 TNEEKEAAIQ

-1391 LNAKNDVDQAVTT
+1391 SNAKNEVDQAVTT

-1427 LKAKEKAYLDI
+1427 LKAKEKAYQDI

-1455 TDIQGITADTTIKD
+1455 ADVQGITADTTIKD

-1518 QSIDDVNTAKEN
+1518 QSIDDVNTAKDN

-1655 QEVDAALNQAKTN
+1655 QEVDATLNQAKTN

-1694 FSEYKKDALAKIA
+1694 FSEYKKDALAKIEA
-1707 DAYNAKVNEADN
+1707 AYNSKVNEADN

-1771 PTGKKES
+1771 PTGKKET

-1859 IEVKAEDTKESID
+1859 IEAKAEDTKESID
-1872 QSDQLTAEEKTEALA
+1872 HSDQLTAEEKTEALA

-1896 KQGITDATTTA
+1896 KKGINDATTTA

-2030 DASAKEIARTD
+2030 SAKEIARTD
-2041 LGRYFDRFADKLD
+2041 LGRYFDRFADNLD

-2080 DPDANDTNNGIDNN
+2080 DPDANDTNNGTDNN

-2144 ATDDANDKPQANNNS
+2144 TNNPSTDDANNKPTANNNS
-2159 SVDASTNSPTMDN
+2159 SVDASTDNSATGNGTID
-2172 DVTSKPEVESTN
+2172 KPEVESTN
-2184 NGTTDKPVTE
+2184 NGTTDKPATE
-2194 TDNATPAESTTNN
+2194 TDNVTPAESTTNN
-2207 NSTTTATNENAPT
+2207 NSTTATNENAPT

-2243 ASVNDSKQN
+2243 AFVNDSKQN

-2265 GKVAQPKSEN
+2265 GMVVQPKSEN

-2295 TETLPSADITEPN
+2295 TETLPSADITEPK

-2322 NQTDAGQ
+2322 NQTDAGH

-2339 EADKSPSKA
+2339 EVDKSEGNV
-2348 DTEVSNKPST
+2348 DTDVSNKPST
-2358 SASSEAKDKMTS
+2358 SKPSEAKDKATS
-2370 TNVSQKDDTATA
+2370 TEDSQKADMATA
-2382 DTNDTQTSVGPV
+2382 DT
-2394 ANNKAKDMQTN
+2394 KDNQAAIGATA
-2405 DTQKSVGS
+2405 DV
-2413 VANNKATQNDGAN
+2413 NNKATQNDGAN
-2426 ASPATVSNGSNSANQ
+2426 ASPATVSNGSNSTNQ
-2441 DMLNVTKPEENKV
+2441 DMLNVTKTEENKANV
-2454 KTKSAQQGKVNKPKQ
+2454 KSAQQGKVNKPKQ
-2469 QAKTL
+2469 
-2474 PDTGM
+2474 
-2479 SHNDDLPY
+2479 
-2487 AELALGAGMA
+2487 
-2497 FLIRRFTKKDQQT
+2497 
-2510 EE
+2510 

>member
-26 VTFISIN
+26 VTFISTN

-46 QNQPAQPADANAQPN
+46 QNQPAQPADANTQPN
-61 ANAGAQANPAAQPAA
+61 ANAGAQANPTAQPAA
-76 PANQGQPAA
+76 PANQGQPAV

-91 GQANPAGGTAQP
+91 GQANPAGG
-103 AGGAAQPAAGTAQ
+103 AAQPNTQ

-138 APANQAGQGN
+138 TPANQAGQGN
-148 NQATPAN
+148 NQATPNNNATPAN

-160 NAPAAAQPA
+160 NAPA

-217 KVNGYSLINNG
+217 KVNGYTLINNG

-589 ANRASQTDIDGLVT
+589 ANRASQADIDGLVT

-724 IGKIETKAIKDIGA
+724 IGKIETKAIKDIDA

-748 KTKAINDINQTTP
+748 KTKAINDINQTAP

-813 ETTMT
+813 EATTT

-826 NEEISKIENITDST
+826 NEEIFKIENITDST

-845 AYNEVKQA
+845 AYKEVKQA

-866 ATNEEVAEADAAVE
+866 ATDEEVAEANAAVDAAQTE
-880 AAQKQGLHDIQ
+880 GLHDIQ
-891 VVKSKQE
+891 VVKSQQE
-898 VADTKSKVLDKINAI
+898 VADTKAKVLDKINAI
-913 QTQAKV
+913 QTQARV

-949 QAAYTELDTKKQ
+949 EAAYTELDAKKQ

-967 DTANSNSEVAT
+967 DAANTNSAVTT
-978 AKDNGIAAINQV
+978 AKDNSIAAINQV

-1009 ERKTAIEAMNDS
+1009 ERKTAIEAMNAS

-1030 DKVDQAVVT
+1030 EKVDQAVLS

-1047 AANADIDNA
+1047 AANT
-1056 AANADVDNAKT
+1056 DVDNVKT

-1081 VKPAAKQAIA
+1081 VKPTAKQAIA

-1099 AINANNGS
+1099 AIDANNGA
-1107 TTEEKEAAKQQVQT
+1107 TTEEKAAAKQQVQT

-1187 EIAAANADVD
+1187 EIAAANVNVD
-1197 NAVTQANSNIE
+1197 NAVTEANSNIE

-1215 VDQAKTTGETSI
+1215 VDQAKTTGENSI
-1227 DQVTPTVNKKVT
+1227 DQVTPTVNKKAT

-1277 GKANQAISAAIT
+1277 GKANQAISAATT

-1303 INAVTPKVVKKQAAK
+1303 INAVTPKVVKKKAAK

-1391 LNAKNDVDQAVTT
+1391 SNAK
-1404 QNQAIDNTTGA
+1404 
-1415 TTEEKNAAKDLV
+1415 
-1427 LKAKEKAYLDI
+1427 
-1438 LNAQTTN
+1438 N

-1455 TDIQGITADTTIKD
+1455 ADIQGITADTTIKD

-1518 QSIDDVNTAKEN
+1518 QSIDDVNTAKDN

-1562 ILSDNT
+1562 ILNNNE
-1568 TTNEEKGKDIEPVR
+1568 TTNEEKGNDIGPVR
-1582 ATYEEGLNNINTANT
+1582 AAYEEGLNNINAATT

-1625 KTALDQAAAD
+1625 KKELDQAAAD
-1635 RKTQI
+1635 KKTQI

-1655 QEVDAALNQAKTN
+1655 QEVDTELNQAKTN

-1778 ATTDLYAYADQKK
+1778 ATTDLYAYEDQKK

-1919 FDNIQIDS
+1919 FDYIQIDS

-1945 AGVNVD
+1945 AGVNVN

-2265 GKVAQPKSEN
+2265 DKVAQPKSEN

-2348 DTEVSNKPST
+2348 VTEVSNKPST

-2382 DTNDTQTSVGPV
+2382 DTNDTQ
-2394 ANNKAKDMQTN
+2394 
-2405 DTQKSVGS
+2405 KSVGS
-2413 VANNKATQNDGAN
+2413 AANNKATQNDGAN

-2441 DMLNVTKPEENKV
+2441 DMLNVTKPEENKA
-2454 KTKSAQQGKVNKPKQ
+2454 KAKSAQQGKVNKPKQ

>member
-26 VTFISIN
+26 VTFISTN

-46 QNQPAQPADANAQPN
+46 QNQPAQPADANTQPN

-91 GQANPAGGTAQP
+91 GQANPAGG
-103 AGGAAQPAAGTAQ
+103 AAQPNTQ

-148 NQATPAN
+148 NQATPNNNATPAN

-160 NAPAAAQPA
+160 NAPAAVQPA

-251 QARGNVAALG
+251 QAKGNVAALG

-297 TNSKQGA
+297 TNSKQGS

-404 IGNNGNFGASLKSD
+404 IGNNGNFGASLKAD

-431 YVNDSLTTTFPN
+431 YVNNSLTTTFPN

-482 VLFPDKSLK
+482 VLFPDKYLK

-574 QADTILNEDANHVET
+574 QADTILNEDANHVKT
-589 ANRASQTDIDGLVT
+589 ANRASQADIDGLVT

-618 LDAKAQEK
+618 LDTKAQEK

-664 SQGVTTEKDNG
+664 AQGVTTEKDNG

-724 IGKIETKAIKDIGA
+724 IGKIETKAIKDI
-738 ATTNAQVEAI
+738 
-748 KTKAINDINQTTP
+748 
-761 ATTAKAA
+761 
-768 ALEEFD
+768 
-774 EVVQAQI
+774 
-781 DQAPLNPDTTNEE
+781 
-794 VAEAIE
+794 
-800 RINAAKVSGVKAI
+800 
-813 ETTMT
+813 
-818 AQDLERVK
+818 
-826 NEEISKIENITDST
+826 
-840 QTKMD
+840 D
-845 AYNEVKQA
+845 A
-853 ATARKAQ
+853 
-860 NATVSN
+860 
-866 ATNEEVAEADAAVE
+866 
-880 AAQKQGLHDIQ
+880 
-891 VVKSKQE
+891 
-898 VADTKSKVLDKINAI
+898 
-913 QTQAKV
+913 
-919 KPAADTEVENAYN
+919 
-932 TRKQEIQ
+932 
-939 NSNASTTEEK
+939 
-949 QAAYTELDTKKQ
+949 
-961 EARTNL
+961 
-967 DTANSNSEVAT
+967 
-978 AKDNGIAAINQV
+978 
-990 QAATTKKSDAKAEI
+990 
-1004 AQKAS
+1004 
-1009 ERKTAIEAMNDS
+1009 
-1021 TTEEQQAAK
+1021 
-1030 DKVDQAVVT
+1030 
-1039 ANADIDNA
+1039 
-1047 AANADIDNA
+1047 
-1056 AANADVDNAKT
+1056 
-1067 TNEATIAAITPDAN
+1067 
-1081 VKPAAKQAIA
+1081 
-1091 DKVQAQET
+1091 
-1099 AINANNGS
+1099 
-1107 TTEEKEAAKQQVQT
+1107 
-1121 EKTTADTAIDG
+1121 
-1132 AHSNAEVEAAKNAEI
+1132 
-1147 AKIEAIQPAT
+1147 AT
-1157 TTKDDAKQAIATKAN
+1157 TTKDNAKQAIATKAN

-1227 DQVTPTVNKKVT
+1227 DQVTPTVNKKAT

-1277 GKANQAISAAIT
+1277 GKANQAISAATT

-1338 TTEEKEAAIQ
+1338 TNEEKEAAIQ

-1370 DQAKDAGKNS
+1370 DTAKDAGKNS

-1391 LNAKNDVDQAVTT
+1391 SNAKNEVDQAVTT

-1427 LKAKEKAYLDI
+1427 LKAKEKAYQDI

-1455 TDIQGITADTTIKD
+1455 ADIQGITADTTIKD

-1518 QSIDDVNTAKEN
+1518 QSIDDVNTAKDN

-1562 ILSDNT
+1562 ILNNNE
-1568 TTNEEKGKDIEPVR
+1568 TTNEEKGNDIGPVR
-1582 ATYEEGLNNINTANT
+1582 AAYEEGLNNINAATT

-1625 KTALDQAAAD
+1625 KKELDQAAAD
-1635 RKTQI
+1635 KKTQI

-1655 QEVDAALNQAKTN
+1655 QEVDTELNQAKTN

-1694 FSEYKKDALAKIA
+1694 FSEYKKDALAKIE

-1819 LESINNGVDN
+1819 LENINNGVDN

-1835 LTQGKAAIDAIQV
+1835 LTQGKAAIDTIQV

-1859 IEVKAEDTKESID
+1859 IEAKAEDTKESID
-1872 QSDQLTAEEKTEALA
+1872 HSDQLTAEEKTEALA

-1996 LKAQRINPEVKK
+1996 LKAQRINPVVKK

-2054 KTQTNAE
+2054 KTQTNTE

-2080 DPDANDTNNGIDNN
+2080 DPDANDTNNGTDNN

-2130 NNSDAATGETTATS
+2130 NNSDAATGETTVTS
-2144 ATDDANDKPQANNNS
+2144 ATDDAKDKPQANNNS
-2159 SVDASTNSPTMDN
+2159 SADASTNSPTMDN

-2413 VANNKATQNDGAN
+2413 AANNKATQNDGAN
-2426 ASPATVSNGSNSANQ
+2426 ASPATVSNGSHSMHQ
-2441 DMLNVTKPEENKV
+2441 DMLNVTKPEENKANA
-2454 KTKSAQQGKVNKPKQ
+2454 KSDQQGKVNKPKQ

>member
-26 VTFISIN
+26 VTFISTN

-46 QNQPAQPADANAQPN
+46 QNQPAQPADANTQPN
-61 ANAGAQANPAAQPAA
+61 ANAGAQANPTAQPAA

-91 GQANPAGGTAQP
+91 GQANPAGG
-103 AGGAAQPAAGTAQ
+103 AAQPNTQ

-148 NQATPAN
+148 NQATPNNNATPAN

-160 NAPAAAQPA
+160 NAPAAAQP
-169 APVAANAQTQDP
+169 AANAQTQDP

-390 PKATNNKEYTINTE
+390 PKATNNKEFTINTE
-404 IGNNGNFGASLKSD
+404 IGNNGNFGASLKAD

-527 PEVTLTADP
+527 PEVTLTADT

-574 QADTILNEDANHVET
+574 QADNILNEDANHVET
-589 ANRASQTDIDGLVT
+589 ANRASQAAIDGLVT

-724 IGKIETKAIKDIGA
+724 IGKIETKAIKDIDA

-748 KTKAINDINQTTP
+748 KTKAINDINQTAP

-813 ETTMT
+813 EATTT

-845 AYNEVKQA
+845 AYNDVKQA

-967 DTANSNSEVAT
+967 DAANTNSDVTT
-978 AKDNGIAAINQV
+978 AKDNSIAAINQV

-1039 ANADIDNA
+1039 ANTDIDNA
-1047 AANADIDNA
+1047 AANT
-1056 AANADVDNAKT
+1056 DVDNAKT

-1081 VKPAAKQAIA
+1081 VKPTAKQAIA

-1099 AINANNGS
+1099 AIDAYNGA
-1107 TTEEKEAAKQQVQT
+1107 TTEEKAAAKQQVQT
-1121 EKTTADTAIDG
+1121 EKTTADAAIDG

-1157 TTKDDAKQAIATKAN
+1157 TTKDDAKQAITTKAN
-1172 ERKTAIAQTQDITAE
+1172 ERKAAIAQTQDITAE
-1187 EIAAANADVD
+1187 EIAAVNADVD

-1227 DQVTPTVNKKVT
+1227 DQVTPTVNKKAT

-1245 AILNNKLQEIQAT
+1245 TILNNKLQAIQAT

-1277 GKANQAISAAIT
+1277 GKANQAISAATT

-1295 AKANAEAA
+1295 AKANAEVA

-1325 ATQTNVI
+1325 VAQTSVI

-1338 TTEEKEAAIQ
+1338 TNEEKEAAIQ

-1391 LNAKNDVDQAVTT
+1391 SNAKNEVDQAVTT

-1427 LKAKEKAYLDI
+1427 LKAKEKAYQDI

-1455 TDIQGITADTTIKD
+1455 ADVQGITADTTIKD

-1518 QSIDDVNTAKEN
+1518 QSIDDVNTAKDN

-1655 QEVDAALNQAKTN
+1655 QEVDATLNQAKTN

-1694 FSEYKKDALAKIA
+1694 FSEYKKDALAKIEA
-1707 DAYNAKVNEADN
+1707 AYNSKVNEADN

-1771 PTGKKES
+1771 PTGKKET

-1810 QVDQNVQTA
+1810 QVDQNVQTV

-1859 IEVKAEDTKESID
+1859 IEAKAEDTKESID
-1872 QSDQLTAEEKTEALA
+1872 HSDQLTAEEKTEALA

-1896 KQGITDATTTA
+1896 KKGINDATTTA

-2030 DASAKEIARTD
+2030 SAKEIARTD
-2041 LGRYFDRFADKLD
+2041 LGRYFDRFADNLD

-2080 DPDANDTNNGIDNN
+2080 DPDANDTNNGTDNN

-2144 ATDDANDKPQANNNS
+2144 TNNPSTDDANNKPTANNNS
-2159 SVDASTNSPTMDN
+2159 SVDASTDNSATGNGTID
-2172 DVTSKPEVESTN
+2172 KPEVESTN
-2184 NGTTDKPVTE
+2184 NGTTDKPATE
-2194 TDNATPAESTTNN
+2194 TDNVTPAESTTNN
-2207 NSTTTATNENAPT
+2207 NSTTATNENAPT

-2243 ASVNDSKQN
+2243 AFVNDSKQN

-2265 GKVAQPKSEN
+2265 GMVVQPKSEN

-2295 TETLPSADITEPN
+2295 TETLPSADITEPK

-2322 NQTDAGQ
+2322 NQTDAGH

-2339 EADKSPSKA
+2339 EVDKSEGNV
-2348 DTEVSNKPST
+2348 DTDVSNKPST
-2358 SASSEAKDKMTS
+2358 SKPSEAKDKATS
-2370 TNVSQKDDTATA
+2370 TEDSQKADMATA
-2382 DTNDTQTSVGPV
+2382 DT
-2394 ANNKAKDMQTN
+2394 KDNQAAIGATA
-2405 DTQKSVGS
+2405 DV
-2413 VANNKATQNDGAN
+2413 NNKATQNDGAN
-2426 ASPATVSNGSNSANQ
+2426 ASPATVSNGSNSTNQ
-2441 DMLNVTKPEENKV
+2441 DMLNVTKTEENKANV
-2454 KTKSAQQGKVNKPKQ
+2454 KSAQQGKVNKPKQ

>member
-26 VTFISIN
+26 VTFISTN

-46 QNQPAQPADANAQPN
+46 QNQPAQPADANTQPN
-61 ANAGAQANPAAQPAA
+61 ANAGAQANP
-76 PANQGQPAA
+76 
-85 QPANQG
+85 
-91 GQANPAGGTAQP
+91 TAQP
-103 AGGAAQPAAGTAQ
+103 AGGAAQPAGGTAQ

-251 QARGNVAALG
+251 QAKGNVAALG

-404 IGNNGNFGASLKSD
+404 IGNNGNFGASLKAD

-451 KNMTVNYDQNANKVT
+451 KNMTVNYDQTANKVT

-589 ANRASQTDIDGLVT
+589 ANRASQADIDGLVT

-618 LDAKAQEK
+618 LDTKAQEK

-724 IGKIETKAIKDIGA
+724 IGKIETKAIKDIDA

-781 DQAPLNPDTTNEE
+781 DEAPLNPDTTNEE

-813 ETTMT
+813 EATTT

-866 ATNEEVAEADAAVE
+866 ATNEEVAEADAAVD

-949 QAAYTELDTKKQ
+949 EAAYTELDAKKQ

-967 DTANSNSEVAT
+967 DAANTNSDVTT

-1047 AANADIDNA
+1047 AANAD
-1056 AANADVDNAKT
+1056 NAKT

-1081 VKPAAKQAIA
+1081 VKPTAKQAIA

-1099 AINANNGS
+1099 AIDGNNGS

-1121 EKTTADTAIDG
+1121 EKTAADAAIDA

-1157 TTKDDAKQAIATKAN
+1157 TTKDNAKEAIATKAN

-1227 DQVTPTVNKKVT
+1227 DQVTPTVNKKAT

-1245 AILNNKLQEIQAT
+1245 TILNNKLQEIQAT

-1277 GKANQAISAAIT
+1277 GKANQAISAATT

-1391 LNAKNDVDQAVTT
+1391 SNAKNDVDQAVTT

-1427 LKAKEKAYLDI
+1427 LKAKEKAYQDI

-1455 TDIQGITADTTIKD
+1455 ADIQGITADTTIKD

-1771 PTGKKES
+1771 PTGKKET

-2405 DTQKSVGS
+2405 DM
-2413 VANNKATQNDGAN
+2413 KA
-2426 ASPATVSNGSNSANQ
+2426 SLATVSNGSNSANQ
-2441 DMLNVTKPEENKV
+2441 DMLNVTKPEENKANA
-2454 KTKSAQQGKVNKPKQ
+2454 KSDQQGKVNKPKQ
-2469 QAKTL
+2469 QTKTL

>member
-26 VTFISIN
+26 VTFISTN

-46 QNQPAQPADANAQPN
+46 QNQPAQPADANTQPN
-61 ANAGAQANPAAQPAA
+61 ANAGAQANPAAQPA
-76 PANQGQPAA
+76 
-85 QPANQG
+85 NQG
-91 GQANPAGGTAQP
+91 GQANPAGGA
-103 AGGAAQPAAGTAQ
+103 AQ

-148 NQATPAN
+148 NQATPNNNATPAN

-251 QARGNVAALG
+251 QAKGNVAALG

-277 SKTVNVKPDS
+277 TKTVNVKPDS

-404 IGNNGNFGASLKSD
+404 IGNNGNFGASLKAD

-451 KNMTVNYDQNANKVT
+451 KNMTVNYDQTANKVT

-589 ANRASQTDIDGLVT
+589 ANRASQADIDGLVT

-618 LDAKAQEK
+618 LDTKAQEK

-724 IGKIETKAIKDIGA
+724 IETKAIKDIDA

-800 RINAAKVSGVKAI
+800 RINSAKVSGVKAI
-813 ETTMT
+813 EATTT

-826 NEEISKIENITDST
+826 NEEIFKIENITDST

-845 AYNEVKQA
+845 AYKEVRQA

-866 ATNEEVAEADAAVE
+866 ATDEEVAEANAAVDAAQTE
-880 AAQKQGLHDIQ
+880 GLHDIQ
-891 VVKSKQE
+891 VVKSQQE
-898 VADTKSKVLDKINAI
+898 VADTKAKVLDKINAI

-949 QAAYTELDTKKQ
+949 EAAYTELDAKKQ

-967 DTANSNSEVAT
+967 DAANTNSDVTT

-1047 AANADIDNA
+1047 TANT
-1056 AANADVDNAKT
+1056 DVDNAKT

-1099 AINANNGS
+1099 AIDANNGS

-1121 EKTTADTAIDG
+1121 EKTAADAAIDA
-1132 AHSNAEVEAAKNAEI
+1132 AHSNVEVEAAKNAEI

-1157 TTKDDAKQAIATKAN
+1157 TTKDNAKQAIATKAN

-1227 DQVTPTVNKKVT
+1227 DQVTPTVNKKAT

-1277 GKANQAISAAIT
+1277 GKANQAISAATT

-1338 TTEEKEAAIQ
+1338 TNEEKEAAIQ

-1370 DQAKDAGKNS
+1370 DTAKDAGKNS

-1391 LNAKNDVDQAVTT
+1391 SNAKNEVDQAVTT

-1427 LKAKEKAYLDI
+1427 LKAKEKAYQDI

-1455 TDIQGITADTTIKD
+1455 ADIQGITADTTIKD

-1518 QSIDDVNTAKEN
+1518 QSIDDVNTAKDN

-1562 ILSDNT
+1562 ILNNNE
-1568 TTNEEKGKDIEPVR
+1568 TTNEEKGNDIGPVR
-1582 ATYEEGLNNINTANT
+1582 AAYEEGLNNINAATT

-1625 KTALDQAAAD
+1625 KKELDQAAAD
-1635 RKTQI
+1635 KKTQI

-1655 QEVDAALNQAKTN
+1655 QEVDTELNQAKTN

-1694 FSEYKKDALAKIA
+1694 FSEYKKDALAKIE

-1819 LESINNGVDN
+1819 LENINNGVDN

-1835 LTQGKAAIDAIQV
+1835 LTQGKAAIDTIQV

-1859 IEVKAEDTKESID
+1859 IEAKAEDTKESID
-1872 QSDQLTAEEKTEALA
+1872 HSDQLTAEEKTEALA

-1996 LKAQRINPEVKK
+1996 LKAQRINPVVKK

-2054 KTQTNAE
+2054 KTQTNTE

-2080 DPDANDTNNGIDNN
+2080 DPDANDTNNGTDNN

-2130 NNSDAATGETTATS
+2130 NNSDAATGETTVTS
-2144 ATDDANDKPQANNNS
+2144 ATDDAKDKPQANNNS
-2159 SVDASTNSPTMDN
+2159 SPDASTNSPTMDN

-2382 DTNDTQTSVGPV
+2382 DTNDTQKSVGPV

-2413 VANNKATQNDGAN
+2413 AANNKATQNDGAN
-2426 ASPATVSNGSNSANQ
+2426 ASPATVSNGSHSMHQ
-2441 DMLNVTKPEENKV
+2441 DMLNVTKPEENKANA
-2454 KTKSAQQGKVNKPKQ
+2454 KSDQQGKVNKPKQ

>member
-26 VTFISIN
+26 VTFISTN

-46 QNQPAQPADANAQPN
+46 QNQPAQPADANTQPN
-61 ANAGAQANPAAQPAA
+61 ANAGAQANPTAQPAA
-76 PANQGQPAA
+76 PANQGQPAV

-91 GQANPAGGTAQP
+91 GQANPAGG
-103 AGGAAQPAAGTAQ
+103 AAQPNTQ

-138 APANQAGQGN
+138 TPANQAGQGN
-148 NQATPAN
+148 NQATPNNNATPAN

-251 QARGNVAALG
+251 QAKGNVAALG

-404 IGNNGNFGASLKSD
+404 IGNNGNFGASLKAD

-431 YVNDSLTTTFPN
+431 YVNNSLTTTFPN

-574 QADTILNEDANHVET
+574 QADTILNEDANHVKT
-589 ANRASQTDIDGLVT
+589 ANRASQADIDGLVT

-618 LDAKAQEK
+618 LDTKAQEK

-664 SQGVTTEKDNG
+664 AQGVTTEKDNG

-724 IGKIETKAIKDIGA
+724 IGKIETKAIKDIDA

-813 ETTMT
+813 EATTT

-866 ATNEEVAEADAAVE
+866 ATNEEVAEADAAVD

-967 DTANSNSEVAT
+967 DAANTNSDVTT
-978 AKDNGIAAINQV
+978 AKDNSIAAINQV

-1047 AANADIDNA
+1047 AANN
-1056 AANADVDNAKT
+1056 DVDNAKT

-1099 AINANNGS
+1099 AIDGNNGS
-1107 TTEEKEAAKQQVQT
+1107 TTEEKAAAKQQVQT
-1121 EKTTADTAIDG
+1121 EKTTADAAIDA
-1132 AHSNAEVEAAKNAEI
+1132 AHTNAEVEAAKKAAI

-1157 TTKDDAKQAIATKAN
+1157 TTKDNAKEAIATKAN

-1215 VDQAKTTGETSI
+1215 VDQAKTTGENSI
-1227 DQVTPTVNKKVT
+1227 DQVTPTVNKKAT

-1277 GKANQAISAAIT
+1277 GKANQAISAATT

-1391 LNAKNDVDQAVTT
+1391 SNAKNDVDQAVTT

-1427 LKAKEKAYLDI
+1427 LKAKEKAYQDI

-1455 TDIQGITADTTIKD
+1455 ADIQGITADTTIKD

-1518 QSIDDVNTAKEN
+1518 QSIDDV
-1530 AIQAIDPI
+1530 
-1538 QASTDVKTN
+1538 
-1547 ARAELLTEMQNKITE
+1547 
-1562 ILSDNT
+1562 
-1568 TTNEEKGKDIEPVR
+1568 
-1582 ATYEEGLNNINTANT
+1582 
-1597 TGDVTTAKDTA
+1597 TTAKDTA

-1625 KTALDQAAAD
+1625 KKELDQAAAD
-1635 RKTQI
+1635 KKTQI

-1655 QEVDAALNQAKTN
+1655 QEVDTELNQAKTN

-1694 FSEYKKDALAKIA
+1694 FSEYKKDALAKIE

-1945 AGVNVD
+1945 AGVNVN

-2115 ETTDNGKADASPTTP
+2115 ETTANGKADASPTTP

-2265 GKVAQPKSEN
+2265 DKVAQPKSEN
-2275 KAKAEKDGRDS
+2275 KAKAEKDGSDS

-2358 SASSEAKDKMTS
+2358 SASSEAKEKMTS

-2382 DTNDTQTSVGPV
+2382 DTNDTQ
-2394 ANNKAKDMQTN
+2394 
-2405 DTQKSVGS
+2405 KSVGS
-2413 VANNKATQNDGAN
+2413 AANNKATQNDGAN

-2441 DMLNVTKPEENKV
+2441 DMLNVTNTDDHQA
-2454 KTKSAQQGKVNKPKQ
+2454 KTKSAQQGKVNKAKQ

>member
-26 VTFISIN
+26 VTFISTN

-46 QNQPAQPADANAQPN
+46 QNQPAQPADANTQPN
-61 ANAGAQANPAAQPAA
+61 ANAGAQANPTAQPAT

-85 QPANQG
+85 QPASQG
-91 GQANPAGGTAQP
+91 GQANPAGG
-103 AGGAAQPAAGTAQ
+103 AAQPNTQ

-148 NQATPAN
+148 NQATPNNNATPAN

-208 QDPTVTVTD
+208 QDPIVTVTD

-390 PKATNNKEYTINTE
+390 PKATNNKEFTINTE
-404 IGNNGNFGASLKSD
+404 IGNNGNFGASLKAD

-574 QADTILNEDANHVET
+574 QADNILNEDANHVET
-589 ANRASQTDIDGLVT
+589 ANRASQADIDGLVT

-664 SQGVTTEKDNG
+664 SQDVTTEKDNG

-724 IGKIETKAIKDIGA
+724 IGKIETKAIKDIDA

-748 KTKAINDINQTTP
+748 KTKAINDINQTAP

-813 ETTMT
+813 EATTT

-866 ATNEEVAEADAAVE
+866 ATNEEVAEADAAVD

-967 DTANSNSEVAT
+967 DAANTNSDVTT

-1039 ANADIDNA
+1039 ANTDIDNA
-1047 AANADIDNA
+1047 AANT
-1056 AANADVDNAKT
+1056 DVDNAKT

-1081 VKPAAKQAIA
+1081 VKPTAKQAIA

-1099 AINANNGS
+1099 AIDANNGA
-1107 TTEEKEAAKQQVQT
+1107 TTEEKATAKQQVQT

-1157 TTKDDAKQAIATKAN
+1157 TTKDDAKQAITTKAN

-1227 DQVTPTVNKKVT
+1227 DQVTPTVNKKAT
-1239 ARNEIT
+1239 ARNEIAT
-1245 AILNNKLQEIQAT
+1245 ILNNKLQAIQAT
-1258 PDATDEEKQ
+1258 PDATNEEKQ

-1277 GKANQAISAAIT
+1277 GKAIQAIAAATT
-1289 NAQVDE
+1289 NADVDE

-1325 ATQTNVI
+1325 VAQTSVI

-1338 TTEEKEAAIQ
+1338 TNEEKEAAIQ

-1391 LNAKNDVDQAVTT
+1391 SNAKNDVDQAVTT

-1427 LKAKEKAYLDI
+1427 LKAKEKAYQDI

-1455 TDIQGITADTTIKD
+1455 ADLQGITADTTIKD
-1469 VAKDELATKANEQ
+1469 VAKDELATKAREQ

-1503 VDAQLTQGNQNIENA
+1503 VDAELTQGNQNIENA
-1518 QSIDDVNTAKEN
+1518 QSIDDVNTAKDN

-1562 ILSDNT
+1562 ILNDNT

-1582 ATYEEGLNNINTANT
+1582 AAYEEGLNSINTANT

-1625 KTALDQAAAD
+1625 KKELDQAAAD

-1655 QEVDAALNQAKTN
+1655 QEVDTELNQAKTN
-1668 VDQSSTNEYVDNAV
+1668 VDQSSTNDYVDNAV
-1682 KEGKAKINAVKT
+1682 KEGKARINAVKT

-1732 QKLAE
+1732 QKLSE

-1758 IHNDLDNINDYTI
+1758 IHTDLDNINDYTI
-1771 PTGKKES
+1771 PTGKKET

-1810 QVDQNVQTA
+1810 QVDQNVQTT

-1859 IEVKAEDTKESID
+1859 IEAKAEDTKESID
-1872 QSDQLTAEEKTEALA
+1872 HSDQLTAEEKTEALA

-1951 ADATTEEKEAFTNAL
+1951 ADATTEEKEAFTNTL

-1996 LKAQRINPEVKK
+1996 LKAQRINPVVKK

-2054 KTQTNAE
+2054 KTQTNPE

-2080 DPDANDTNNGIDNN
+2080 DPNANDTNSGSDNN

-2104 TPENTGQPNVS
+2104 TPENTGQPNVTES
-2115 ETTDNGKADASPTTP
+2115 TDNTNADTSSTTT
-2130 NNSDAATGETTATS
+2130 NNQNDAATGGTTVTS
-2144 ATDDANDKPQANNNS
+2144 TNNPSTDDANNKPTANNNS
-2159 SVDASTNSPTMDN
+2159 SVDASADNSATGNGTTD
-2172 DVTSKPEVESTN
+2172 KPEVESTN
-2184 NGTTDKPVTE
+2184 NGTTDKPATE

-2207 NSTTTATNENAPT
+2207 NSTTATNENAPI

-2230 STEAASSADSKDN
+2230 STGAASSADSKDN

-2295 TETLPSADITEPN
+2295 TETLPSADITEPK
-2308 VPSNTSKDKEESTT
+2308 VSSNTSKDKKESTT

-2339 EADKSPSKA
+2339 EADKSSSKA
-2348 DTEVSNKPST
+2348 DTEVSNKTST

-2370 TNVSQKDDTATA
+2370 TEDSQKADMATT
-2382 DTNDTQTSVGPV
+2382 DTNDTQKSVDSA

-2405 DTQKSVGS
+2405 DM
-2413 VANNKATQNDGAN
+2413 KA
-2426 ASPATVSNGSNSANQ
+2426 SLATVSNGSNSANQ
-2441 DMLNVTKPEENKV
+2441 DMLNVTKTEENKASA
-2454 KTKSAQQGKVNKPKQ
+2454 KSAQQGKVNKPKQ

>member
-26 VTFISIN
+26 VTFISTN

-46 QNQPAQPADANAQPN
+46 QNQPAQPADANTQPN
-61 ANAGAQANPAAQPAA
+61 ANAGAQANPTAQPAA
-76 PANQGQPAA
+76 PANQGQPAV

-91 GQANPAGGTAQP
+91 GQANPAGG
-103 AGGAAQPAAGTAQ
+103 AAQPNTQ

-138 APANQAGQGN
+138 TPANQAGQGN
-148 NQATPAN
+148 NQATPNNNATPAN

-160 NAPAAAQPA
+160 NAPA

-217 KVNGYSLINNG
+217 KVNGYTLINNG

-589 ANRASQTDIDGLVT
+589 ANRASQADIDGLVT

-724 IGKIETKAIKDIGA
+724 IGKIETKAIKDIDA

-748 KTKAINDINQTTP
+748 KTKAINDINQTAP

-813 ETTMT
+813 EATTT

-826 NEEISKIENITDST
+826 NEEIFKIENITDST

-845 AYNEVKQA
+845 AYKEVKQA

-866 ATNEEVAEADAAVE
+866 ATDEEVAEANAAVDAAQTE
-880 AAQKQGLHDIQ
+880 GLHDIQ
-891 VVKSKQE
+891 VVKSQQE
-898 VADTKSKVLDKINAI
+898 VADTKAKVLDKINAI
-913 QTQAKV
+913 QTQARV

-949 QAAYTELDTKKQ
+949 EAAYTELDAKKQ

-967 DTANSNSEVAT
+967 DAANTNSAVTT
-978 AKDNGIAAINQV
+978 AKDNSIAAINQV

-1009 ERKTAIEAMNDS
+1009 ERKTAIEAMNAS

-1030 DKVDQAVVT
+1030 EKVDQAVLS

-1047 AANADIDNA
+1047 AANT
-1056 AANADVDNAKT
+1056 DVDNVKT

-1081 VKPAAKQAIA
+1081 VKPTAKQAIA

-1099 AINANNGS
+1099 AIDANNGA
-1107 TTEEKEAAKQQVQT
+1107 TTEEKAAAKQQVQT

-1187 EIAAANADVD
+1187 EIAAANVNVD
-1197 NAVTQANSNIE
+1197 NAVTEANSNIE

-1215 VDQAKTTGETSI
+1215 VDQAKTTGENSI
-1227 DQVTPTVNKKVT
+1227 DQVTPTVNKKAT

-1277 GKANQAISAAIT
+1277 GKANQAISAATT

-1303 INAVTPKVVKKQAAK
+1303 INAVTPKVVKKKAAK

-1391 LNAKNDVDQAVTT
+1391 SNAKNDVDQAVTT

-1427 LKAKEKAYLDI
+1427 LKAKEKAYQDI

-1455 TDIQGITADTTIKD
+1455 ADIQGITADTTIKD

-1518 QSIDDVNTAKEN
+1518 QSIDDVNTAKDN
-1530 AIQAIDPI
+1530 AI

-1562 ILSDNT
+1562 ILNNNES
-1568 TTNEEKGKDIEPVR
+1568 TNEEKGNDIGPVR
-1582 ATYEEGLNNINTANT
+1582 AAYEEGLNNINAATT

-1625 KTALDQAAAD
+1625 KKELDQAAAD
-1635 RKTQI
+1635 KKTQI

-1655 QEVDAALNQAKTN
+1655 QEVDTELNQAKTN

-1694 FSEYKKDALAKIA
+1694 FSEYKKDALAKIE

-1919 FDNIQIDS
+1919 FDYIQIDS

-1945 AGVNVD
+1945 AGVNVN

-2265 GKVAQPKSEN
+2265 DKVAQPKSEN

-2348 DTEVSNKPST
+2348 VTEVSNKPST

-2382 DTNDTQTSVGPV
+2382 DTNDTQ
-2394 ANNKAKDMQTN
+2394 
-2405 DTQKSVGS
+2405 KSVGS
-2413 VANNKATQNDGAN
+2413 AANNKATQNDGAN

-2441 DMLNVTKPEENKV
+2441 DMLNVTKPEENKA
-2454 KTKSAQQGKVNKPKQ
+2454 KAKSAQQGKVNKPKQ

>member
-26 VTFISIN
+26 VTFISTN

-46 QNQPAQPADANAQPN
+46 QNQPAQPADVNTQPN
-61 ANAGAQANPAAQPAA
+61 ANAGAQANPTAQPAA

-91 GQANPAGGTAQP
+91 GQANPAGG
-103 AGGAAQPAAGTAQ
+103 AAQPNTQ
-116 PAGQGNQADP
+116 PAGQDNQADP

-148 NQATPAN
+148 NQATPNNNATPAN

-181 NASNTG
+181 NASNTR

-390 PKATNNKEYTINTE
+390 PKATNNKEFTINTE
-404 IGNNGNFGASLKSD
+404 VGNNGNFGASLKAD

-431 YVNDSLTTTFPN
+431 YVNASLTTTFPN

-451 KNMTVNYDQNANKVT
+451 KNMTVNYDQTANT
-466 FTSQGVTT
+466 
-474 ARGTHTKE
+474 
-482 VLFPDKSLK
+482 
-491 LSYKVNVANI
+491 N
-501 DTPKNIDFNEKL
+501 
-513 TYRTASDVVINNAQ
+513 SDV
-527 PEVTLTADP
+527 T
-536 FSVAVEMNK
+536 
-545 DALQQQVNSQV
+545 
-556 DNSHYTTASIAE
+556 
-568 YNKLKQ
+568 
-574 QADTILNEDANHVET
+574 
-589 ANRASQTDIDGLVT
+589 
-603 KLQAALIDNQAAIAE
+603 
-618 LDAKAQEK
+618 
-626 VTAAQQSKKVTQD
+626 
-639 EVAALVTKI
+639 
-648 NNDKNNA
+648 
-655 IAEINKQTT
+655 
-664 SQGVTTEKDNG
+664 
-675 IAVLEQ
+675 
-681 DVITPTVKPQAKQD
+681 
-695 IIQAVTTRKQQIKKS
+695 
-710 NASLQDEKDVANDK
+710 
-724 IGKIETKAIKDIGA
+724 
-738 ATTNAQVEAI
+738 
-748 KTKAINDINQTTP
+748 
-761 ATTAKAA
+761 
-768 ALEEFD
+768 
-774 EVVQAQI
+774 
-781 DQAPLNPDTTNEE
+781 
-794 VAEAIE
+794 
-800 RINAAKVSGVKAI
+800 
-813 ETTMT
+813 
-818 AQDLERVK
+818 
-826 NEEISKIENITDST
+826 
-840 QTKMD
+840 
-845 AYNEVKQA
+845 
-853 ATARKAQ
+853 
-860 NATVSN
+860 
-866 ATNEEVAEADAAVE
+866 
-880 AAQKQGLHDIQ
+880 
-891 VVKSKQE
+891 
-898 VADTKSKVLDKINAI
+898 
-913 QTQAKV
+913 
-919 KPAADTEVENAYN
+919 
-932 TRKQEIQ
+932 
-939 NSNASTTEEK
+939 
-949 QAAYTELDTKKQ
+949 
-961 EARTNL
+961 
-967 DTANSNSEVAT
+967 T

-990 QAATTKKSDAKAEI
+990 QAVTTKKSDAKAEI

-1039 ANADIDNA
+1039 ANTDIDNA
-1047 AANADIDNA
+1047 AANT
-1056 AANADVDNAKT
+1056 DVDNAKT

-1081 VKPAAKQAIA
+1081 VKPTAKQAIA
-1091 DKVQAQET
+1091 DKVQTQET
-1099 AINANNGS
+1099 AIDANNGA
-1107 TTEEKEAAKQQVQT
+1107 TTEEKATAKQQVQT

-1157 TTKDDAKQAIATKAN
+1157 TTKDDAKQAITTKAN

-1227 DQVTPTVNKKVT
+1227 DQVTPTVNKKAT

-1245 AILNNKLQEIQAT
+1245 TILNNKLQEIQAT
-1258 PDATDEEKQ
+1258 PDVTDEEKQ
-1267 AADAEANTEN
+1267 TADAEANTEN
-1277 GKANQAISAAIT
+1277 GKANQAISAATT

-1303 INAVTPKVVKKQAAK
+1303 INAVTSKVVKKQAAK

-1325 ATQTNVI
+1325 VAQTSVI

-1370 DQAKDAGKNS
+1370 DTAKDAGKNS

-1391 LNAKNDVDQAVTT
+1391 SNAKNEVDQAVTT

-1427 LKAKEKAYLDI
+1427 LKVKEKAYQDI

-1455 TDIQGITADTTIKD
+1455 ADVQGITADTTIKD
-1469 VAKDELATKANEQ
+1469 VARDELATKANEQ

-1496 KEQANQQ
+1496 KEQENQQ

-1518 QSIDDVNTAKEN
+1518 QSIDDVNTAKDN

-1655 QEVDAALNQAKTN
+1655 QEVDAVLNQAKTN

-1707 DAYNAKVNEADN
+1707 DAYNAKVNEEDN

-1771 PTGKKES
+1771 PTGKKET

-1829 GDVDDA
+1829 SDVDDA
-1835 LTQGKAAIDAIQV
+1835 LTQGKAAIDTIQV

-1859 IEVKAEDTKESID
+1859 IEAKAEDTKESID
-1872 QSDQLTAEEKTEALA
+1872 HSDQLTAEEKTEALA

-1896 KQGITDATTTA
+1896 KKGITDATTTA

-1934 EELETALDQIE
+1934 EELEAALDQIE

-1979 QTTNAEIATVKN
+1979 QTTNAEIATIKN

-1996 LKAQRINPEVKK
+1996 LKAQRINPVVKK
-2008 NALEAIR
+2008 NTLEAIR

-2054 KTQTNAE
+2054 KTQTNTE

-2080 DPDANDTNNGIDNN
+2080 DPNANDTNNGTDNN

-2104 TPENTGQPNVS
+2104 TPENTGQPNVTES
-2115 ETTDNGKADASPTTP
+2115 TDNANADTSSTTT
-2130 NNSDAATGETTATS
+2130 NNQNDTTTGETTATS
-2144 ATDDANDKPQANNNS
+2144 ANSSATNDANNKPTANNNS
-2159 SVDASTNSPTMDN
+2159 SVDASTDNSATGNGTTD
-2172 DVTSKPEVESTN
+2172 KPEVESTN
-2184 NGTTDKPVTE
+2184 NGTTDKPATE

-2207 NSTTTATNENAPT
+2207 NSTTTATNENVPT

-2230 STEAASSADSKDN
+2230 STEATSSADSKDN

-2295 TETLPSADITEPN
+2295 TETLPSADITEPK
-2308 VPSNTSKDKEESTT
+2308 VSSNTSKDKEESTT
-2322 NQTDAGQ
+2322 NQTDAEQ
-2329 LKSETNVASN
+2329 HNSDTNVTSN
-2339 EADKSPSKA
+2339 EVVKSPSKA
-2348 DTEVSNKPST
+2348 DTDVSNKPST

-2370 TNVSQKDDTATA
+2370 TNVSQTDDTATA
-2382 DTNDTQTSVGPV
+2382 DTNDTQKSVGSA

-2405 DTQKSVGS
+2405 DM
-2413 VANNKATQNDGAN
+2413 KA
-2426 ASPATVSNGSNSANQ
+2426 PLATVSKGSNSANQ
-2441 DMLNVTKPEENKV
+2441 DMLNVTKTKENKANA
-2454 KTKSAQQGKVNKPKQ
+2454 KSVQQGKVNKPKQ

-2497 FLIRRFTKKDQQT
+2497 FLIRRFTKKDHQT

>member
-26 VTFISIN
+26 VTFISTN

-46 QNQPAQPADANAQPN
+46 QNQPAQPADANTQPN
-61 ANAGAQANPAAQPAA
+61 ANAGAQANPTAQPAA
-76 PANQGQPAA
+76 PANQGQPAV

-91 GQANPAGGTAQP
+91 GQANPAGG
-103 AGGAAQPAAGTAQ
+103 AAQPNTQ

-138 APANQAGQGN
+138 TPANQAGQGN
-148 NQATPAN
+148 NQATPNNNATPAN

-160 NAPAAAQPA
+160 NAPA

-217 KVNGYSLINNG
+217 KVNGYTLINNG

-251 QARGNVAALG
+251 QARKNVAALG

-589 ANRASQTDIDGLVT
+589 ANRASQADIDGLVT

-724 IGKIETKAIKDIGA
+724 IGKIETKAIKDIDA

-748 KTKAINDINQTTP
+748 KTKAINDINQTAP

-813 ETTMT
+813 EATTT

-826 NEEISKIENITDST
+826 NEEIFKIENITDST

-845 AYNEVKQA
+845 AYKEVKQA

-866 ATNEEVAEADAAVE
+866 ATDEEVAEANAAVDAAQTE
-880 AAQKQGLHDIQ
+880 GLHDIQ
-891 VVKSKQE
+891 VVKSQQE
-898 VADTKSKVLDKINAI
+898 VADTKAKVLDKINAI
-913 QTQAKV
+913 QTQARV

-949 QAAYTELDTKKQ
+949 EAAYTELDAKKQ

-967 DTANSNSEVAT
+967 DAANTNSAVTT
-978 AKDNGIAAINQV
+978 AKDNSIAAINQV

-1009 ERKTAIEAMNDS
+1009 ERKTAIEAMNAS

-1030 DKVDQAVVT
+1030 EKVDQAVLS

-1047 AANADIDNA
+1047 AANT
-1056 AANADVDNAKT
+1056 DVDNVKT

-1081 VKPAAKQAIA
+1081 VKPTAKQAIA

-1099 AINANNGS
+1099 AIDANNGA
-1107 TTEEKEAAKQQVQT
+1107 TTEEKAAAKQQVQT

-1187 EIAAANADVD
+1187 EIAAANVNVD
-1197 NAVTQANSNIE
+1197 NAVTEANSNIE

-1215 VDQAKTTGETSI
+1215 VDQAKTTGENSI
-1227 DQVTPTVNKKVT
+1227 DQVTPTVNKKAT

-1267 AADAEANTEN
+1267 AADAEA
-1277 GKANQAISAAIT
+1277 
-1289 NAQVDE
+1289 
-1295 AKANAEAA
+1295 A
-1303 INAVTPKVVKKQAAK
+1303 INAVTPKVVKKKAAK

-1391 LNAKNDVDQAVTT
+1391 SNAKNDVDQAVTT

-1427 LKAKEKAYLDI
+1427 LKAKEKAYQDI

-1455 TDIQGITADTTIKD
+1455 ADIQGITADTTIKD

-1518 QSIDDVNTAKEN
+1518 QSIDDVNTAKDN

-1562 ILSDNT
+1562 ILNNNE
-1568 TTNEEKGKDIEPVR
+1568 TTNEEKGNDIGPVR
-1582 ATYEEGLNNINTANT
+1582 AAYEEGLNNINAATT

-1625 KTALDQAAAD
+1625 KKELDQAAAD
-1635 RKTQI
+1635 KKTQI

-1655 QEVDAALNQAKTN
+1655 QEVDTELNQAKTN
-1668 VDQSSTNEYVDNAV
+1668 VDQS
-1682 KEGKAKINAVKT
+1682 
-1694 FSEYKKDALAKIA
+1694 
-1707 DAYNAKVNEADN
+1707 
-1719 SNASTSSEIAEAK
+1719 
-1732 QKLAE
+1732 
-1737 LKQTADQNVNQ
+1737 
-1748 ATSKDDIEVQ
+1748 
-1758 IHNDLDNINDYTI
+1758 
-1771 PTGKKES
+1771 
-1778 ATTDLYAYADQKK
+1778 
-1791 NNISADTNATQDE
+1791 
-1804 KQQAIK
+1804 
-1810 QVDQNVQTA
+1810 
-1819 LESINNGVDN
+1819 
-1829 GDVDDA
+1829 
-1835 LTQGKAAIDAIQV
+1835 
-1848 DATVKPKANQA
+1848 
-1859 IEVKAEDTKESID
+1859 
-1872 QSDQLTAEEKTEALA
+1872 
-1887 MIKQITDQA
+1887 
-1896 KQGITDATTTA
+1896 
-1907 EVEKAKAQGLEA
+1907 
-1919 FDNIQIDS
+1919 
-1927 TEKQKAI
+1927 
-1934 EELETALDQIE
+1934 
-1945 AGVNVD
+1945 
-1951 ADATTEEKEAFTNAL
+1951 
-1966 EDILSKATEDISD
+1966 
-1979 QTTNAEIATVKN
+1979 
-1991 SALEQ
+1991 
-1996 LKAQRINPEVKK
+1996 
-2008 NALEAIR
+2008 
-2015 EVVNKQIEIIKNADA
+2015 
-2030 DASAKEIARTD
+2030 
-2041 LGRYFDRFADKLD
+2041 
-2054 KTQTNAE
+2054 
-2061 VAELQN
+2061 
-2067 VTIPAIEAIVPQN
+2067 
-2080 DPDANDTNNGIDNN
+2080 
-2094 DATANSNANA
+2094 
-2104 TPENTGQPNVS
+2104 
-2115 ETTDNGKADASPTTP
+2115 
-2130 NNSDAATGETTATS
+2130 
-2144 ATDDANDKPQANNNS
+2144 
-2159 SVDASTNSPTMDN
+2159 
-2172 DVTSKPEVESTN
+2172 
-2184 NGTTDKPVTE
+2184 
-2194 TDNATPAESTTNN
+2194 
-2207 NSTTTATNENAPT
+2207 
-2220 GSTATAPTTA
+2220 
-2230 STEAASSADSKDN
+2230 
-2243 ASVNDSKQN
+2243 
-2252 AEVNNSAE
+2252 
-2260 SQSTN
+2260 
-2265 GKVAQPKSEN
+2265 
-2275 KAKAEKDGRDS
+2275 
-2286 TNQSMVEST
+2286 
-2295 TETLPSADITEPN
+2295 
-2308 VPSNTSKDKEESTT
+2308 
-2322 NQTDAGQ
+2322 
-2329 LKSETNVASN
+2329 
-2339 EADKSPSKA
+2339 
-2348 DTEVSNKPST
+2348 
-2358 SASSEAKDKMTS
+2358 
-2370 TNVSQKDDTATA
+2370 
-2382 DTNDTQTSVGPV
+2382 
-2394 ANNKAKDMQTN
+2394 
-2405 DTQKSVGS
+2405 
-2413 VANNKATQNDGAN
+2413 
-2426 ASPATVSNGSNSANQ
+2426 
-2441 DMLNVTKPEENKV
+2441 
-2454 KTKSAQQGKVNKPKQ
+2454 
-2469 QAKTL
+2469 
-2474 PDTGM
+2474 
-2479 SHNDDLPY
+2479 
-2487 AELALGAGMA
+2487 
-2497 FLIRRFTKKDQQT
+2497 
-2510 EE
+2510 

>member
-26 VTFISIN
+26 VTFISTN

-46 QNQPAQPADANAQPN
+46 QNKPAQPADANTQPN
-61 ANAGAQANPAAQPAA
+61 ANAGAQANPTAQPAA
-76 PANQGQPAA
+76 PANQGQPAV

-91 GQANPAGGTAQP
+91 GQANPAGG
-103 AGGAAQPAAGTAQ
+103 AAQPNTQ

-138 APANQAGQGN
+138 TPANQAGQGN
-148 NQATPAN
+148 NQATPNNNATPAN

-160 NAPAAAQPA
+160 NAPA

-217 KVNGYSLINNG
+217 KVNGYTLINNG

-589 ANRASQTDIDGLVT
+589 ANRASQADIDGLVT

-724 IGKIETKAIKDIGA
+724 IGKIETKAIKDIDA

-748 KTKAINDINQTTP
+748 KTKAINDINQTAP

-813 ETTMT
+813 EATTT

-826 NEEISKIENITDST
+826 NEEIFKIENITDST

-845 AYNEVKQA
+845 AYKEVKQA

-866 ATNEEVAEADAAVE
+866 ATDEEVAEANAAVDAAQTE
-880 AAQKQGLHDIQ
+880 GLHDIQ
-891 VVKSKQE
+891 VVKSQQE
-898 VADTKSKVLDKINAI
+898 VADTKAKVLDKINAI
-913 QTQAKV
+913 QTQARV

-949 QAAYTELDTKKQ
+949 EAAYTELDAKKQ

-967 DTANSNSEVAT
+967 DAANTNSAVTT
-978 AKDNGIAAINQV
+978 AKDNSIAAINQV

-1009 ERKTAIEAMNDS
+1009 ERKTAIEAMNAS

-1030 DKVDQAVVT
+1030 EKVDQAVLS

-1047 AANADIDNA
+1047 AANT
-1056 AANADVDNAKT
+1056 DVDNVKT

-1081 VKPAAKQAIA
+1081 VKPTAKQAIA

-1099 AINANNGS
+1099 AIDANNGA
-1107 TTEEKEAAKQQVQT
+1107 TTEEKAAAKQQVQT

-1132 AHSNAEVEAAKNAEI
+1132 AHSNAEVEAANV
-1147 AKIEAIQPAT
+1147 
-1157 TTKDDAKQAIATKAN
+1157 N
-1172 ERKTAIAQTQDITAE
+1172 
-1187 EIAAANADVD
+1187 VD
-1197 NAVTQANSNIE
+1197 NAVTEANSNIE

-1215 VDQAKTTGETSI
+1215 VDQAKTTGENSI
-1227 DQVTPTVNKKVT
+1227 DQVTPTVNKKAT

-1277 GKANQAISAAIT
+1277 GKANQAISAATT

-1303 INAVTPKVVKKQAAK
+1303 INAVTPKVVKKKAAK

-1391 LNAKNDVDQAVTT
+1391 SNAKNDVDQAVTT

-1427 LKAKEKAYLDI
+1427 LKAKEKAYQDI

-1455 TDIQGITADTTIKD
+1455 ADIQGITADTTIKD

-1503 VDAQLTQGNQNIENA
+1503 VDAQLTQGKQNIENA
-1518 QSIDDVNTAKEN
+1518 QSIDDVNTAKDN

-1562 ILSDNT
+1562 ILNNNE
-1568 TTNEEKGKDIEPVR
+1568 TTNEEKGNDIGPVR
-1582 ATYEEGLNNINTANT
+1582 AAYEEGLNNINAATT

-1625 KTALDQAAAD
+1625 KKELDQAAAD
-1635 RKTQI
+1635 KKTQI

-1655 QEVDAALNQAKTN
+1655 QEVDTELNQAKTN

-1919 FDNIQIDS
+1919 FDYIQIDS

-1945 AGVNVD
+1945 AGVNVN

-2265 GKVAQPKSEN
+2265 DKVAQPKSEN

-2348 DTEVSNKPST
+2348 VTEVSNKPST

-2382 DTNDTQTSVGPV
+2382 DTNDTQ
-2394 ANNKAKDMQTN
+2394 
-2405 DTQKSVGS
+2405 KSVGS
-2413 VANNKATQNDGAN
+2413 AANNKATQNDGAN

-2441 DMLNVTKPEENKV
+2441 DMLNVTKPEENKA
-2454 KTKSAQQGKVNKPKQ
+2454 KAKSAQQGKVNKPKQ

>member
-26 VTFISIN
+26 VTFISTN

-46 QNQPAQPADANAQPN
+46 QNQPAQPADANTQPN
-61 ANAGAQANPAAQPAA
+61 ANAGAQANPTAQPAA

-91 GQANPAGGTAQP
+91 GQANPAGG
-103 AGGAAQPAAGTAQ
+103 AAQPNTQ

-148 NQATPAN
+148 NQATPNNNATPAN

-160 NAPAAAQPA
+160 NAPAAAQP
-169 APVAANAQTQDP
+169 AANAQTQDP

-277 SKTVNVKPDS
+277 SKIVNVKPDS

-390 PKATNNKEYTINTE
+390 PKATNNKEFTINTE
-404 IGNNGNFGASLKSD
+404 IGNNGNFGASLKAD

-574 QADTILNEDANHVET
+574 QADNILNEDANHVET
-589 ANRASQTDIDGLVT
+589 ANRASQAAIDGLVT

-724 IGKIETKAIKDIGA
+724 IGKIETKAIKDIDA

-748 KTKAINDINQTTP
+748 KTKAINDINQTAP

-813 ETTMT
+813 EATTT

-845 AYNEVKQA
+845 AYNDVKQA

-967 DTANSNSEVAT
+967 DAANTNSDVTT
-978 AKDNGIAAINQV
+978 AKDNSIAAINQV

-1039 ANADIDNA
+1039 ANTDIDNA
-1047 AANADIDNA
+1047 AANT
-1056 AANADVDNAKT
+1056 DVDNAKT

-1081 VKPAAKQAIA
+1081 VKPTAKQAIA

-1099 AINANNGS
+1099 AIDAYNGA
-1107 TTEEKEAAKQQVQT
+1107 TTEEKAAAKQQVQT
-1121 EKTTADTAIDG
+1121 EKTTADAAIDG

-1157 TTKDDAKQAIATKAN
+1157 TTKDDAKQAITTKAN
-1172 ERKTAIAQTQDITAE
+1172 ERKAAIAQTQDITAE

-1227 DQVTPTVNKKVT
+1227 DQVTPTVNKKAT

-1245 AILNNKLQEIQAT
+1245 TILNNKLQAIQAT

-1277 GKANQAISAAIT
+1277 GKANQAISAATT

-1295 AKANAEAA
+1295 AKANAEVA

-1325 ATQTNVI
+1325 VAQTSVI

-1338 TTEEKEAAIQ
+1338 TNEEKEAAIQ

-1391 LNAKNDVDQAVTT
+1391 SNAKNEVDQAVTT

-1427 LKAKEKAYLDI
+1427 LKAKEKAYQDI

-1455 TDIQGITADTTIKD
+1455 ADVQGITADTTIKD

-1518 QSIDDVNTAKEN
+1518 QSIDDVNTAKDN

-1655 QEVDAALNQAKTN
+1655 QEVDATLNQAKTN

-1694 FSEYKKDALAKIA
+1694 FSEYKKDALAKIEA
-1707 DAYNAKVNEADN
+1707 AYNSKVNEADN

-1771 PTGKKES
+1771 PTGKKET

-1810 QVDQNVQTA
+1810 QVDQNVQTV

-1859 IEVKAEDTKESID
+1859 IEAKAEDTKESID
-1872 QSDQLTAEEKTEALA
+1872 HSDQLTAEEKTEALA

-1896 KQGITDATTTA
+1896 KKGINDATTTA

-2030 DASAKEIARTD
+2030 SAKEIARTD
-2041 LGRYFDRFADKLD
+2041 LGRYFDRFADNLD

-2080 DPDANDTNNGIDNN
+2080 DPDANDTNNGTDNN

-2144 ATDDANDKPQANNNS
+2144 TNNPSTDDANNKPTANNNS
-2159 SVDASTNSPTMDN
+2159 SVDASTDNSATGNGTID
-2172 DVTSKPEVESTN
+2172 KPEVESTN
-2184 NGTTDKPVTE
+2184 NGTTDKPTTE
-2194 TDNATPAESTTNN
+2194 TDNVTPAESTTNN
-2207 NSTTTATNENAPT
+2207 NSTTATNENAPT

-2243 ASVNDSKQN
+2243 AFVNDSKQN

-2265 GKVAQPKSEN
+2265 GMVVQPKSEN

-2295 TETLPSADITEPN
+2295 TETLPSADITEPK

-2322 NQTDAGQ
+2322 NQTDAGH

-2339 EADKSPSKA
+2339 EVDKSEGNV
-2348 DTEVSNKPST
+2348 DTDVSNKPST
-2358 SASSEAKDKMTS
+2358 SKPSEAKDKATS
-2370 TNVSQKDDTATA
+2370 TEDSQKADMATA
-2382 DTNDTQTSVGPV
+2382 DT
-2394 ANNKAKDMQTN
+2394 KDNQAAIGATA
-2405 DTQKSVGS
+2405 DV
-2413 VANNKATQNDGAN
+2413 NNKATQNDGAN
-2426 ASPATVSNGSNSANQ
+2426 ASPATVSNGSNSTNQ
-2441 DMLNVTKPEENKV
+2441 DMLNVTKTEENKANV
-2454 KTKSAQQGKVNKPKQ
+2454 KSAQQGKVNKPKQ

>member
-1 MNLFRQQKFSIRKFN
+1 
-16 VGIFSALIAT
+16 
-26 VTFISIN
+26 
-33 PTTASAAEQNQPA
+33 
-46 QNQPAQPADANAQPN
+46 
-61 ANAGAQANPAAQPAA
+61 
-76 PANQGQPAA
+76 
-85 QPANQG
+85 
-91 GQANPAGGTAQP
+91 
-103 AGGAAQPAAGTAQ
+103 
-116 PAGQGNQADP
+116 
-126 NNAAQAQPGNQA
+126 
-138 APANQAGQGN
+138 
-148 NQATPAN
+148 
-155 QTQPA
+155 
-160 NAPAAAQPA
+160 
-169 APVAANAQTQDP
+169 
-181 NASNTG
+181 
-187 EGSINTTLT
+187 
-196 FDDPAISTDENR
+196 
-208 QDPTVTVTD
+208 
-217 KVNGYSLINNG
+217 
-228 KIGFVNS
+228 
-235 ELRRS
+235 
-240 DMFDKNNPQNY
+240 MFDKNNPQNY

-339 RLDLQFIPDNTAV
+339 RLDLEFIPDNTAV

-404 IGNNGNFGASLKSD
+404 IGNNGNFGASLKAD

-556 DNSHYTTASIAE
+556 DDSHYTTASIAE

-589 ANRASQTDIDGLVT
+589 ANRASQADIDGLVT
-603 KLQAALIDNQAAIAE
+603 KLQAALIDNQAAISE

-664 SQGVTTEKDNG
+664 AQGVTTEKDNG

-724 IGKIETKAIKDIGA
+724 IGKIETKAIKDIDA

-748 KTKAINDINQTTP
+748 KTKAINDINQTAP

-774 EVVQAQI
+774 EVV
-781 DQAPLNPDTTNEE
+781 QAPLNPDTTNEE

-813 ETTMT
+813 EATTT
-818 AQDLERVK
+818 AQDLDRVK
-826 NEEISKIENITDST
+826 NEEIFKIENITDST

-866 ATNEEVAEADAAVE
+866 ATDEEVAEADAAVD
-880 AAQKQGLHDIQ
+880 AAQTEGLHDIQ

-898 VADTKSKVLDKINAI
+898 VADTKAKVLDKINAI
-913 QTQAKV
+913 QTQARV
-919 KPAADTEVENAYN
+919 KPAADREVDNAYN

-939 NSNASTTEEK
+939 NSNTSTTEEK
-949 QAAYTELDTKKQ
+949 EAAYTQLDAKKQ

-967 DTANSNSEVAT
+967 DAANTNSAVTT

-1030 DKVDQAVVT
+1030 DKVDQAVVN

-1047 AANADIDNA
+1047 AANN
-1056 AANADVDNAKT
+1056 DVDNAKT

-1081 VKPAAKQAIA
+1081 VKPQAKQAIA

-1099 AINANNGS
+1099 AIDANNGA
-1107 TTEEKEAAKQQVQT
+1107 TTEEKTAAKQQVQT

-1172 ERKTAIAQTQDITAE
+1172 ERKAAIAQTQEITAE
-1187 EIAAANADVD
+1187 EIAAANANVD
-1197 NAVTQANSNIE
+1197 NAVTEANNHIE
-1208 AANSQND
+1208 TANSQNE
-1215 VDQAKTTGETSI
+1215 VDQAKTTGEASI
-1227 DQVTPTVNKKVT
+1227 DQVTPTVNKKAT

-1245 AILNNKLQEIQAT
+1245 TILNNKLQAIQAT

-1267 AADAEANTEN
+1267 AAETEANTEN
-1277 GKANQAISAAIT
+1277 AKANQAITAATT
-1289 NAQVDE
+1289 NAEVDE
-1295 AKANAEAA
+1295 AKTNAEAA
-1303 INAVTPKVVKKQAAK
+1303 INAVTPKVMKKQAAK

-1325 ATQTNVI
+1325 AAQTAVI

-1338 TTEEKEAAIQ
+1338 TNEEKEAAIQ

-1356 AKNNITAATDDNGV
+1356 AKNNITAATDNNGV
-1370 DQAKDAGKNS
+1370 DTAKDAGKNS

-1391 LNAKNDVDQAVTT
+1391 SNAKNEVDQAVTT

-1427 LKAKEKAYLDI
+1427 SKAKEKAYQDI

-1455 TDIQGITADTTIKD
+1455 ADIQGITADTTIKD
-1469 VAKDELATKANEQ
+1469 VAKDELATKAKEQ

-1518 QSIDDVNTAKEN
+1518 KSIDDVNTAKDN

-1547 ARAELLTEMQNKITE
+1547 ARAELLNEMQNKITE
-1562 ILSDNT
+1562 ILNDNT

-1582 ATYEEGLNNINTANT
+1582 AAYEEGLNNINAATT

-1625 KTALDQAAAD
+1625 KTELDQAAAD
-1635 RKTQI
+1635 KKTQI

-1668 VDQSSTNEYVDNAV
+1668 IDQSSTNEYVDNAV

-1791 NNISADTNATQDE
+1791 NNILADTNATQDE

-1829 GDVDDA
+1829 SDVDDA
-1835 LTQGKAAIDAIQV
+1835 LTQGKATIDAVQV

-1859 IEVKAEDTKESID
+1859 IDAKAQETKESID
-1872 QSDQLTAEEKTEALA
+1872 QSDQLTAEEKTAALA
-1887 MIKQITDQA
+1887 TIKQITDQA

-1996 LKAQRINPEVKK
+1996 LKAQRINPVVKK

-2015 EVVNKQIEIIKNADA
+2015 EVVNKQIEIIENADA

-2054 KTQTNAE
+2054 KTQTNTE
-2061 VAELQN
+2061 VDELQN
-2067 VTIPAIEAIVPQN
+2067 VTIPAIEAIVPQK
-2080 DPDANDTNNGIDNN
+2080 DPNANDTNSGSDNN

-2104 TPENTGQPNVS
+2104 TPENTGQPNVTES
-2115 ETTDNGKADASPTTP
+2115 TDNANADTSSTTT
-2130 NNSDAATGETTATS
+2130 NNHNDAATGGTTATS
-2144 ATDDANDKPQANNNS
+2144 TDNSATGNGTSDKS
-2159 SVDASTNSPTMDN
+2159 
-2172 DVTSKPEVESTN
+2172 EVESTN
-2184 NGTTDKPVTE
+2184 NGTTDKSATE
-2194 TDNATPAESTTNN
+2194 TDNATPAESARNN
-2207 NSTTTATNENAPT
+2207 NSTTATNENAPT
-2220 GSTATAPTTA
+2220 GSTATVPTTNA
-2230 STEAASSADSKDN
+2230 STGAASSADSKDN

-2275 KAKAEKDGRDS
+2275 KAKDEKDGRDS

-2295 TETLPSADITEPN
+2295 TETLPSADITEPK
-2308 VPSNTSKDKEESTT
+2308 VPSNTEKDKKESTT

-2339 EADKSPSKA
+2339 EADKSEGNV
-2348 DTEVSNKPST
+2348 DTDVSNKPST
-2358 SASSEAKDKMTS
+2358 SKPSEAKDKATS
-2370 TNVSQKDDTATA
+2370 TEDSQKADMATSDKKDNQAAIGATA
-2382 DTNDTQTSVGPV
+2382 DV
-2394 ANNKAKDMQTN
+2394 
-2405 DTQKSVGS
+2405 
-2413 VANNKATQNDGAN
+2413 NNKATQNDGAN

-2441 DMLNVTKPEENKV
+2441 DMLKVTNTDKHQAKA
-2454 KTKSAQQGKVNKPKQ
+2454 TSAQQGKENKAKQ

-2487 AELALGAGMA
+2487 VELALGAGMA

>member
-46 QNQPAQPADANAQPN
+46 QNQPAQPADASAQPN
-61 ANAGAQANPAAQPAA
+61 ANAGAQANPTAQPAA

-91 GQANPAGGTAQP
+91 GQANPAGG
-103 AGGAAQPAAGTAQ
+103 AAQPAAGTTQ

-148 NQATPAN
+148 NQATPNNNATPAN

-196 FDDPAISTDENR
+196 FDDPAISTNDNR

-217 KVNGYSLINNG
+217 HVNGYSLINNG

-404 IGNNGNFGASLKSD
+404 IGNNGNFGASLKAD

-556 DNSHYTTASIAE
+556 DDSHYTTASIAE

-589 ANRASQTDIDGLVT
+589 ANRASQADIDGLVT

-664 SQGVTTEKDNG
+664 AQGVTTEKDNG

-724 IGKIETKAIKDIGA
+724 IGKIETKAIKDIDA

-748 KTKAINDINQTTP
+748 KTKAINDINQTAP

-813 ETTMT
+813 EATTT

-826 NEEISKIENITDST
+826 NEEIFKIENITDST

-845 AYNEVKQA
+845 AYKEVKQA

-866 ATNEEVAEADAAVE
+866 ATDEEVAEADAAVD
-880 AAQKQGLHDIQ
+880 AAQTEGLHDIQ
-891 VVKSKQE
+891 VVKSQQE
-898 VADTKSKVLDKINAI
+898 VADTKAKVLDKINAI
-913 QTQAKV
+913 QTQARV

-978 AKDNGIAAINQV
+978 AKDNSIAAINQV

-1030 DKVDQAVVT
+1030 DKVDQAVVN

-1047 AANADIDNA
+1047 AANN
-1056 AANADVDNAKT
+1056 DVDNAKT

-1081 VKPAAKQAIA
+1081 VKPQAKQAIA

-1099 AINANNGS
+1099 AIDANNGA
-1107 TTEEKEAAKQQVQT
+1107 TTEEKTAAKQQVQT
-1121 EKTTADTAIDG
+1121 EKTTADAAIDG

-1172 ERKTAIAQTQDITAE
+1172 ERKAAIAQTQEITAE
-1187 EIAAANADVD
+1187 EIAAANANVD
-1197 NAVTQANSNIE
+1197 NAVTEANNHIE
-1208 AANSQND
+1208 TANSQNE
-1215 VDQAKTTGETSI
+1215 VDQAKTTGEASI
-1227 DQVTPTVNKKVT
+1227 DQVTPTVNKKAT

-1245 AILNNKLQEIQAT
+1245 TILNNKLQAIQAT

-1267 AADAEANTEN
+1267 AAETEANTEN
-1277 GKANQAISAAIT
+1277 AKANQAITAATT
-1289 NAQVDE
+1289 NAEVDE
-1295 AKANAEAA
+1295 AKTNAEAA
-1303 INAVTPKVVKKQAAK
+1303 INAVTPKVMKKQAAK

-1325 ATQTNVI
+1325 AAQTAVI

-1338 TTEEKEAAIQ
+1338 TNEEKEAAIQ

-1356 AKNNITAATDDNGV
+1356 AKNNITAATDNNGV
-1370 DQAKDAGKNS
+1370 DTAKDAGKNS

-1391 LNAKNDVDQAVTT
+1391 SNAKNEVDQAVTT

-1427 LKAKEKAYLDI
+1427 SKAKEKAYQDI

-1455 TDIQGITADTTIKD
+1455 ADIQGITADTTIKD
-1469 VAKDELATKANEQ
+1469 VAKDELATKAKEQ

-1518 QSIDDVNTAKEN
+1518 QSIDDVNTAKDN

-1547 ARAELLTEMQNKITE
+1547 ARAELLNEMQNKITE
-1562 ILSDNT
+1562 ILNDNT

-1582 ATYEEGLNNINTANT
+1582 AAYEEGLNNINAATT

-1625 KTALDQAAAD
+1625 KTELDQAAAD
-1635 RKTQI
+1635 KKTQI

-1668 VDQSSTNEYVDNAV
+1668 IDQSSTNEYVDNAV

-1791 NNISADTNATQDE
+1791 NNILADTNATQDE

-1829 GDVDDA
+1829 SDVDDA

-1859 IEVKAEDTKESID
+1859 IDDKAQETKESID
-1872 QSDQLTAEEKTEALA
+1872 QSDQLTAEEKTAALA
-1887 MIKQITDQA
+1887 TIKQITDQA

-1934 EELETALDQIE
+1934 EELETSLDQIE
-1945 AGVNVD
+1945 AGVNVNV
-1951 ADATTEEKEAFTNAL
+1951 DATTEEKEAFTNAL

-1996 LKAQRINPEVKK
+1996 LKAQRINPVVKK

-2015 EVVNKQIEIIKNADA
+2015 EVVNKQIEIIKNA

-2061 VAELQN
+2061 VDELQN
-2067 VTIPAIEAIVPQN
+2067 VTIPAIEAIVPQK
-2080 DPDANDTNNGIDNN
+2080 DPNANDTNSGSDNN

-2104 TPENTGQPNVS
+2104 TPENTGQPNVTES
-2115 ETTDNGKADASPTTP
+2115 TDNDNADTSSTTT
-2130 NNSDAATGETTATS
+2130 NNQNDAATGGTTATS
-2144 ATDDANDKPQANNNS
+2144 TNNS
-2159 SVDASTNSPTMDN
+2159 SVDASTDNSATG
-2172 DVTSKPEVESTN
+2172 
-2184 NGTTDKPVTE
+2184 NGTTDKPATE
-2194 TDNATPAESTTNN
+2194 TDNATPAEGTRNN
-2207 NSTTTATNENAPT
+2207 NGTATATNENAPT
-2220 GSTATAPTTA
+2220 GSTATAPTTNA
-2230 STEAASSADSKDN
+2230 STGAASSADSKDN

-2295 TETLPSADITEPN
+2295 TETLPSADITGPK
-2308 VPSNTSKDKEESTT
+2308 VPSNTEKDKEESTT

-2339 EADKSPSKA
+2339 EADKSEGNV
-2348 DTEVSNKPST
+2348 DTDVSNKPST
-2358 SASSEAKDKMTS
+2358 SASSEAKEKMTS
-2370 TNVSQKDDTATA
+2370 INVSQKDDTATA

-2394 ANNKAKDMQTN
+2394 ANNKA
-2405 DTQKSVGS
+2405 
-2413 VANNKATQNDGAN
+2413 TQNDGTN

-2441 DMLNVTKPEENKV
+2441 DMLNVTNTEENKANA
-2454 KTKSAQQGKVNKPKQ
+2454 KSAQQGKVNKLKQ